1 MTDLHDKPAPASS
14 LPQGGPNADAPENA
28 EASAYPTLGELFTA
42 WVARTPDAPALTD
55 GRRTWTYRELADR
68 TRRLAAHLIGRG
80 AGPDRV
86 VALVL
91 PRSMELIAA
100 ELAVARAGA
109 AFLPVDPAYPAERRA
124 LMLAD
129 AAPALTLDD
138 PRRVAELL
146 DDAEDDTGH
155 PVDPG
160 VDADHA
166 AYVIYTSGSTGT
178 PKGVTVTHRGIG
190 GFTAAAAERY
200 AVGPGDRVLQFSSPS
215 FDASVL
221 ELFISV
227 LCGATLVVPPH
238 GPWLGD
244 ELAAVLDEHRITHA
258 LIPPAALTSLPDPAR
273 GTARHLR
280 TLIVGAE
287 ACSADLVDR
296 WAPGRRMINSYGPT
310 ETTIVATWTGPLTA
324 GSGTPTVGGALPHTR
339 VYVLDAAMRPV
350 APGADGELFVGGDA
364 VARGY
369 LGRPGLTAAR
379 FVADPFGAPGARL
392 YRTGDRVRWTAEG
405 ELEFLGRLDRQV
417 KIRGFRIEPGEIE
430 AALRRAGDGAVGE
443 AVVVVREDVPGHQRL
458 VAYVTAAP
466 RSPSAG
472 PAPQPV
478 AHPLDPVALR
488 AALGAVLPGHMVP
501 SAIVVLDRMPL
512 TPQHKIDRRAL
523 PAPERSVSAGHLPPR
538 SAEERALAAIW
549 ADVLGLD
556 TVGVTDDFFDLGGE
570 SILAARVLARV
581 RDDLGVRLTVRD
593 VFTARTVAALAP
605 LLADP
610 SAAAPPEPIPPA
622 PREGALPL
630 SSAQRRLWYLDD
642 LTEGGTEYNTG
653 VSLRLRGALD
663 PDALHRS
670 LLRLAGRH
678 DSLRTTFPTVD
689 GQGVQ
694 RVAPEPDVPLRT
706 ADLTGVPDARRA
718 EAAEELLTAE
728 LGRPFDL
735 TAGPLTRALLVRLAA
750 EDHLL
755 LLAQHHIVTDGWSV
769 GILTRELAALYHAE
783 ATGEPDG
790 LKRPAVQYP
799 DFAVW
804 ERRQRAGDADAA
816 DLAYWKRHL
825 ADLPHLELPT
835 DRPRPAVRTTV
846 GATHRHV
853 LPAELTSRLRQLA
866 AGRGTTA
873 FTLFAG
879 AAALLFS
886 RYSGQR
892 DIAFGTVTNGRG
904 RRDLEDV
911 PGFFANT
918 VVLRGEVDER
928 ATVDRFV
935 ETMRTTVLDAFA
947 HDRVPFDRVVEEL
960 APPRD
965 PSRTPLVQVLVVQQT
980 APPVLPLAGG
990 LRVTDHPLPRPAA
1003 RFDLVLEFTPDA
1015 DGGCVLTAEFNKDL
1029 FDAAT
1034 VARMTA
1040 HLHRL
1045 LEGMADGPGRALA
1058 ELPMLAA
1065 DEQRTLVESW
1075 NPPARAARDNE
1086 YGTLPALLHAQA
1098 ARTPDRT
1105 AVVCGQVRLDY
1116 AEVAR
1121 RASRLARRLVARG
1134 AGPET
1139 LVALCLPRSADLVP
1153 VLWAVLASGAG
1164 YLPVDPAYPAERVR
1178 LMLDDARPALI
1189 LATRETASTLPSEC
1203 VPLLLEDCAGPG
1215 EPGVPDARL
1224 AGAGLADAG
1233 LAEARLA
1240 DAGLSDAGVSDAGLS
1255 DAGLADVGLADAGV
1269 TDAGLAD
1276 AGSSRAG
1283 LDDAGL
1289 ADAGLTDVE
1298 LADAGLADAGLSD
1311 AGMTDAGLADGG
1323 SSHAGLADVGL
1334 TDAELADA
1342 ELADAELADAG
1353 LADAGLFDAGL
1364 AGAGPADAGLADA
1377 AQADADL
1384 TDSPLTDADLTDS
1397 PLTDADRIRPLLPDH
1412 PAYVIYT
1419 SGSTGRPKGV
1429 VVSHRSVAALAAWA
1443 GERFGSAGLA
1453 HVIASTSLNFDVS
1466 VFELICPL
1474 VAGGTVEVVADL
1486 PALADGAGPRRATLL
1501 SGVPSVVSRLVAGGT
1516 APLAADTVVLAGE
1529 ALPAQTAQDVRA
1541 AMPGCRIANVYGP
1554 TEATVYATAWFAG
1567 DRLPEQ
1573 APPIGDPV
1581 ALTRTYVLD
1590 TFLRPQPVGVPGEL
1604 YLGGGGLARG
1614 YLNRPGLTAAR
1625 FVADPFGAPGERM
1638 YRTGDLVRRRPDGGL
1653 EYVGRTD
1660 QQVKVRGFRIELGEV
1675 EEALRGCAGVAEA
1688 AAVAASDGDGNR
1700 RLVGYVV
1707 PVAGQPTE
1715 PEAVRRELGRTLPDY
1730 MVPSTVVVLDALP
1743 LNPNGK
1749 LDRGRL
1755 PSPGPAVR
1763 AKRHVAPRT
1772 ATERTLVRILAEVLR
1787 EERIGVDDNFFELGG
1802 DSILSIQV
1810 VARAR
1815 QEGLPLTS
1823 RDLYQ
1828 HQTVAA
1834 LAHCADAAAEPR
1846 EAAPVLEA
1854 PTGTAPLTPI
1864 QHWLFDAVGA
1874 RAGHFSQA
1882 LSLRMPADLDPEALE
1897 DALNDLVAHHDALR
1911 SRFTAGEPAGWH
1923 IDESAPRLRLA
1934 RHTGPQTD
1942 TDTPHFGPFDLA
1954 RGPLLRAVL
1963 HDPGAG
1969 AHHVL
1974 HLAVH
1979 HLVVDGVSWRL
1990 LLEDLDRAYRAR
2002 RAGEDGAAALPAKS
2016 SPLRQWARRLDA
2028 YAAAGGFDD
2037 ERAYWA
2043 EAVPATGSALPAG
2056 LTGGPGT
2063 YAEQRSLTVRLGA
2076 EATAALLRTLPD
2088 TYRTQANDVLLGAL
2102 GRALCD
2108 WSGQERVVVDVEG
2121 HGREE
2126 LFDELDISRTVGW
2139 FTTRHPVAL
2148 AVPEGAGWD
2157 TVLKQ
2162 VKEQLRAVP
2171 RNGLG
2176 HDALLRLTG
2185 PEAAPRTAAA
2195 QISFNY
2201 LGRMDTPEAPDSLY
2215 RGTVRPL
2222 ELDAD
2227 PTAERPHALEV
2238 VGQHVGE
2245 ELEFTWFYA
2254 DESGRKDTVEDLA
2267 GRFNDALSDLARH
2280 AARPGA
2286 AGRTPSDFPLARLDQ
2301 AAVDRI
2307 TGADPAAVADVLPL
2321 TPTQAGMLFHGLS
2334 QDDRG
2339 VYVQQL
2345 TFALDGVPDPAAL
2358 AAAWQHVTDRT
2369 EVLRGRVVWQDVPEP
2384 LLVVQRHAAVPVTH
2398 LDWRDLTE
2406 DERRARLDELLVRD
2420 RADGIDLGRAPLQ
2433 RLLLARVSDSAV
2445 RVVWSFHHLLLDGW
2459 SMFQVLSDV
2468 FAQHAGPDTAALPH
2482 RPPYREYVSWLR
2494 RRDREA
2500 AERHWRDRLSG
2511 LTEAT
2516 PLPYDREPREAHRAE
2531 STHAVHG
2538 TLPAADTRALEE
2550 LARTSG
2556 LTLNTLVQGAWALL
2570 LARQAG
2576 RDEVV
2581 FGTTVSGRPA
2591 ELPGAEA
2598 MTGLFITTLP
2608 TRVGVPGHGTLL
2620 DWLRALQ
2627 QDQSEDRRFDHLPL
2641 TRMKTFTRLPE
2652 RVGLFDSIV
2661 VFENYPVDDDLAAT
2675 HGLRLSGLEGVETT
2689 NYPLSLT
2696 AYPGAELGLRLGYD
2710 PELFDA
2716 DTAGRMAEYLT
2727 VLLTGMPTGS
2737 RRPPARLPLLG
2748 QDRREQVLR
2757 TWNDTTTDLPDST
2770 VADLFAAQVRRTPDA
2785 VALEAGDE
2793 RLTYRELDARAAR
2806 LAARLAEAG
2815 VRPEHPV
2822 GVLMDRSVDLIVSQL
2837 ALVRTGG
2844 VYVPLDGRAPAE
2856 RLRGTLA
2863 EAGAGLLLTDAAW
2876 EVTAREV
2883 LPGEGVLRVD
2893 GAEGGSGPAGP
2904 TSLLGPT
2911 SSTSPAPSQ
2920 ALHPDNVQYLMFT
2933 SGSTGTPKGVAVR
2946 QRDVAALA
2954 LDRAFAGHDRVL
2966 VHSPHAFDA
2975 STYEVWVPLLRGGTA
2990 VLAPPGDL
2998 EAAQVRHAITQQ
3010 RVSCL
3015 WLTAGLFRLLAQED
3029 PGCLRGAREVWTGGE
3044 AVPGAVVRRVLDACP
3059 GLTVVD
3065 GYGPTETTTFATRRV
3080 FRPGDPLPAVLP
3092 IGRPLD
3098 NTRAYVLDG
3107 TLQPQPPGI
3116 PGELYIAG
3124 AGLARG
3130 YAGRPGA
3137 TAARYL
3143 ADPYGPPGTR
3153 MYRTGDI
3160 VRWSADGELHF
3171 VGRADDQIKIRGFR
3185 VEPAEIE
3192 ARLTAHP
3199 AVAEAVV
3206 SLYEDSGR
3214 KRLAAHLVPA
3224 GAAELPS
3231 AAELRAHLAAG
3242 LPDYMLPAAFVTVPE
3257 LPLTANGKVD
3267 RRRLPAPDWA
3277 AGGEQAHR
3285 APRTEAERVL
3295 TGIWAE
3301 LLGVARVGVDDNFFM
3316 LGGDSILSIQVVSR
3330 ARAAGLALSPRDLF
3344 RHPTV
3349 AELAAATGGA
3359 APDIAGTGPV
3369 TGAAE
3374 LLPIQRWFLDPRPA
3388 HPAFFN
3394 QAVVIETPGAVDQD
3408 ALRAAL
3414 TALWTHHDALRAR
3427 FHLDDEGAWRQDV
3440 AAEGP
3445 VPELLQVH
3453 DAADEERATT
3463 AAHTGLCLDTGPL
3476 LTARLFT
3483 ADGDRPARL
3492 LLVAHH
3498 LVVDGVSW
3506 RILLEDLETA
3516 YRQAAAGEP
3525 VRLPAR
3531 TTSVREW
3538 ASRLRDDDRFAGQLG
3553 HWERTA
3559 RACADPL
3566 PVDRDGGNTTAD
3578 VREVTVRLDRARTD
3592 GLLRRVPGV
3601 YRTRVD
3607 DVLLTALGRALSDW
3621 TGRDTVAVGLEG
3633 HGREDQ
3639 LFEDVDLSRTVGWF
3653 TSLFPLALSVPAD
3666 SWGTALKSVK
3676 EQLRAV
3682 PDRGIGYGVL
3692 RHLVRDE
3699 KLTGAPEP
3707 GISFNYLG
3715 RFDWSA
3721 DAGTL
3726 VAGVPGGLGGA
3737 EAPDTERP
3745 HLLDVVARVE
3755 DDRLEITWYY
3765 SAGRHREETVT
3776 ALAEGM
3782 LRALGDIVAHC
3793 ALPDAGGRTPS
3804 DFPLARLDQ
3813 AAVDRIAGDGRDV
3826 ADIYPLTPMQAG
3838 MLFHS
3843 LLDADSGTYVNQVQF
3858 VLSGVTD
3865 PHALGEAWQ
3874 HTADANPV
3882 LRTHLVW
3889 QETAEPLQVVRHRA
3903 TVPVAHHD
3911 WTGWPA
3917 ERGARELERLLA
3929 EDREAGIDLG
3939 AAPLMRLTLI
3949 RLAADRVRLVW
3960 TFHHVLLDGWSAAQ
3974 VFEEVCERYAALTAG
3989 HRPQLPERR
3998 PFADYLRWLSV
4009 QDTDRAER
4017 YWRTTLAGFQ
4027 APTELPR
4034 DRRPAEA
4041 HRASSSGTVRMAL
4054 GADVSARLR
4063 ESAQQAGLTLNT
4075 VVQGAWALLL
4085 SRYGGGDDVVFGTTV
4100 SGRPADM
4107 PGVTSMVGLFINTL
4121 PTRARVDGRRAL
4133 LDWLRELQEAQAEA
4147 RRHDFVSLAQV
4158 QSWSDVPGGTSLFDS
4173 IVVFENYPFDEG
4185 AMARHGLAME
4195 PERDLE
4201 PTNYPLS
4208 VVVAPGESLA
4218 VNLDYDPAAFDATTV
4233 EALGESLRALLTGMA
4248 DASDR
4253 RLADLALLGPAEGR
4267 DLVTRF
4273 GGRVAEAPHDT
4284 LPEAFRRQAERT
4296 PDAPAVRHADTCLS
4310 YRELDAR
4317 SNRLARLL
4325 IAAGAGP
4332 ERFVALCLPRT
4343 ADLVVA
4349 LLAVL
4354 KSGAAYLPVDPQYP
4368 AGRVAFLFEDVRPDA
4383 VITAAETAGRLPE
4396 GPYTRILLDSEPGT
4410 DLPDTPIGDAERQAA
4425 LLPAHPAYVIHTS
4438 GSTGRPKGVVVSHAS
4453 VRALTDW
4460 AAAEFTGRGLE
4471 HVVASTSLNFD
4482 VSVFE
4487 IFAPLLAGGCVEI
4500 VRDLLALAERPGPWR
4515 AGLLSAVPSA
4525 LDRLLAEDAVHV
4537 TADTVVLA
4545 GEGLPARTV
4554 GRVREAVAGSQACQV
4569 HNIYGPTEATV
4580 YATAFTCDPADP
4592 DRDPPIGRP
4601 LGGARAYVLDERMRP
4616 VPAGAPG
4623 ELFLA
4628 GTGVAR
4634 GYLRRPGLTAARFLP
4649 DPFGPPGSRMY
4660 RTGDLVRWTADGDLV
4675 YLGRGDDQVKVRGFR
4690 IELGEVEAALTRHPA
4705 VAAAAARV
4713 VEHGGH
4719 RRLIGYV
4726 VPRAGVLP
4734 DTGELRAFL
4743 ARSLPDHLL
4752 PALIVPL
4759 ERLPLGATGKL
4770 DRRALP
4776 VPEWAAPGAGT
4787 GGRPPRTEAE
4797 QTLAAIWREVLGVPE
4812 VGADDNYFTL
4822 GGDSVLGIQIV
4833 SAARRAG
4840 LALTPR
4846 HLFTHQTLAELAAV
4860 AEPVPDT
4867 VTAAEQGPVAGDAP
4881 LTPVQHWLLDTLTGD
4896 PAHFSQT
4903 VSYELA
4909 ADPDEALL
4917 RAALSAVLEHH
4928 DALRMRFEPLGDGRW
4943 RQYGTPP
4950 GGVHDVHLD
4959 VHDRTAPD
4967 EVAAAL
4973 GAGFDLAGG
4982 PLLRAALCRPG
4993 DGGRPVLLLAAHHLV
5008 VDAVSWR
5015 LVLEDLDAAYDA
5027 LRGGGRPAFVPKS
5040 TSFRT
5045 WARRL
5050 AEHTEA
5056 GGFDGELAHWRGL
5069 DDGAATL
5076 PVDQPG
5082 GANTVADEESVTA
5095 GLDAEET
5102 RRLLQDVPDAYRTR
5116 VNDVLLS
5123 ALGRVLAR
5131 WTGQD
5136 RVAVTLEG
5144 HGREEL
5150 FEDTDLSRT
5159 AGWFTTMYPVALD
5172 APRDADTGT
5181 VLKAVKEN
5189 LRAVPHGG
5197 LGYGALRFLHPTAG
5211 RELPALPPVCFNYL
5225 GRQDRTGTP
5234 GGLLHAP
5241 YGGLSGG
5248 MDHSAQRPHLLDVLG
5263 QVAEERLEFTWSY
5276 SRHVH
5281 HRETVARLADE
5292 LTDELRAIV
5301 RHCAEPGAGG
5311 RTPADFPLAPL
5322 DQAAVDR
5329 LVGEGAGVADVVDIY
5344 PLTPTQTGM
5353 VMHGLDEAEHGLYVE
5368 QITFVADGA
5377 HDVRTLAAAWQHV
5390 VDRTPVLRTSVALR
5404 GVPVPLQ
5411 VVHRDVTL
5419 PVTEHDW
5426 SAVPADRRDA
5436 ELERLLADERARG
5449 LALDRAPLLRLA
5461 LVRLGPDAV
5470 RVVWTF
5476 HHVLLDG
5483 WSVFHVLSD
5492 VTAAHAALTRG
5503 ERPHLPERRPFADY
5517 AAWLAARETRQAQ
5530 EHWRTALAG
5539 LRGPTP
5545 LPYDRRPAPDATARS
5560 GTWLSQRLDARRTG
5574 RLQEFA
5580 RRHRLTLNTLVQGAW
5595 ALLLARWSGEQEV
5608 CFGTTVSGRPA
5619 DLPGAD
5625 TITGLFI
5632 TTLPARTEVDGGAG
5646 CGAWL
5651 RAFQE
5656 ARAEDRRHDH
5666 LPLTEL
5672 QALGELPPGAAL
5684 FDSLV
5689 VFENYPVGDATA
5701 GAQGLALRDLDARE
5715 ATNYPLTV
5723 VISPG
5728 ERLTVELGYDPRYFE
5743 ETSAASLAG
5752 QLLHTLDVLAASDG
5766 TARLDDIDALP
5777 PEQRDRLLRGPARP
5791 ASGPVPATTLP
5802 ALVEAA
5808 VDRWP
5813 TATALETLEAGG
5825 ALDAGGTGGAPL
5837 SFTEADDRANRLAHR
5852 LIARGTG
5859 PGDLVALLL
5868 PRSTDMVLAQLAVTK
5883 AGAAFLPVDPA
5894 YPKERIALMLRDAAP
5909 ALTLDAQE
5917 VADLLAA
5924 APDGVPGHRPTDADR
5939 TRPLDLDDP
5948 AYVIYTSGSTG
5959 TPKGVVVTHRG
5970 LAAFS
5975 AAEAAHYQVAPGD
5988 RVLAFATPSFDACV
6002 LELCA
6007 SLPHG
6012 ARLVVPRPGPLLGA
6026 ELADVLRAGRITHTL
6041 LPPAALATLPPD
6053 TPGTLP
6059 ELKTLIVGADACG
6072 PELVARWAPHHRM
6085 VNSYGPTEATVVA
6098 TWSAPLAADGSAPPI
6113 GRPLPATGAY
6123 VLDARLRPVP
6133 DGVTGELW
6141 LSGPA
6146 LARGYLGR
6154 PGLTASRFTADPFG
6168 PPGTRMY
6175 RTGDL
6180 VRRDS
6185 AGELHYLGRT
6195 DHQLKL
6201 RGHRIEAGE
6210 VEATL
6215 VRHPGVLDAV
6225 VSVRE
6230 DEPGLPRLVAH
6241 LLTAPDAE
6249 PPAPAELR
6257 ELAAR
6262 SLPGYMVPSAFVVLD
6277 RFPLTENGKTDRAA
6291 LPAPAPAEEQE
6302 RQRERPE
6309 HVAPRTPTEEAVAA
6323 IWEETLQTTVG
6334 AEDDYFLLGGDSL
6347 RALLI
6352 ASRANDAFAVTLT
6365 PRDVLV
6371 SRTVAALAE
6380 LVEEQVLSELEQTAY
6395 DEGAAYGGYDS
6406 EDAASGGHDH
6416 DHER

>member
-14 LPQGGPNADAPENA
+14 LPQGGLTAAPGNEVA
-28 EASAYPTLGELFTA
+28 PASPTLGELFTA
-42 WVARTPDAPALTD
+42 WVTRTPDAPALTD
-55 GRRTWTYRELADR
+55 GRRTWSYRELAER
-68 TRRLAAHLIGRG
+68 TDRLAAHLVGRG

-129 AAPALTLDD
+129 AAPAITLDD
-138 PRRVAELL
+138 PRAVGELL
-146 DDAEDDTGH
+146 EVEVGGAAGHLAEVGAD
-155 PVDPG
+155 

-227 LCGATLVVPPH
+227 LSGATLVVPPH

-258 LIPPAALTSLPDPAR
+258 LIPPAALASLPDPAR

-287 ACSADLVDR
+287 ACPAGLVDR

-324 GSGTPTVGGALPHTR
+324 GSGTPTIGGALPHTR
-339 VYVLDAAMRPV
+339 VHVLDPAMRPV
-350 APGADGELFVGGDA
+350 PPGADGELFVGGDA

-430 AALRRAGDGAVGE
+430 AALRRAGGGAIGE
-443 AVVVVREDVPGHQRL
+443 AVVVVREDVPGHRRL
-458 VAYVTAAP
+458 VAYVTAADQP
-466 RSPSAG
+466 SAGVPSDPGVPGVPGASGGSSGSADQPSPSAPG
-472 PAPQPV
+472 APGAPGAPADPSVTPAAPVVSGALPAAVPQP
-478 AHPLDPVALR
+478 ATLR

-523 PAPERSVSAGHLPPR
+523 PAPERSVAAGHVPPR
-538 SAEERALAAIW
+538 SDEERALAGIW
-549 ADVLGLD
+549 ADVLGVD
-556 TVGVTDDFFDLGGE
+556 GIGADDDFFDLGGE

-593 VFTARTVAALAP
+593 VFTARTIAALAP

-610 SAAAPPEPIPPA
+610 SAAAPQERIPPA

-630 SSAQRRLWYLDD
+630 SSAQRRLWYMDD

-653 VSLRLRGALD
+653 VSLRLHGPLD
-663 PDALHRS
+663 AEALHRS
-670 LLRLAGRH
+670 LLRLAARH

-718 EAAEELLTAE
+718 EAAEELLTEE
-728 LGRPFDL
+728 LCRSFDL
-735 TAGPLTRALLVRLAA
+735 AVGPLTRALLVRLAP
-750 EDHLL
+750 EEHLL
-755 LLAQHHIVTDGWSV
+755 LLAQHHIVTDGWSIGV
-769 GILTRELAALYHAE
+769 LTRELVALYRAE

-790 LKRPAVQYP
+790 LTPPALQYP
-799 DFAVW
+799 DFALW
-804 ERRQRAGDADAA
+804 ERRQRAGDADTA

-825 ADLPHLELPT
+825 AGLQHLELPT
-835 DRPRPAVRTTV
+835 DRPRPAVRTSV
-846 GATHRHV
+846 GASHRHL

-947 HDRVPFDRVVEEL
+947 HDGAPFDRVVEEL
-960 APPRD
+960 APRRD

-980 APPVLPLAGG
+980 APPALPLAGG
-990 LRVTDHPLPRPAA
+990 LRVTEHPLPRPAA

-1015 DGGCVLTAEFNKDL
+1015 DADGDCVLTVEFNKDL

-1034 VARMTA
+1034 VTRMTT

-1045 LEGMADGPGRALA
+1045 LEGMAQGPGRTLA

-1065 DEQRTLVESW
+1065 EELRTLVDDW
-1075 NPPARAARDNE
+1075 NPPAHAVRDNGC
-1086 YGTLPALLHAQA
+1086 GTLPALLYAQA

-1105 AVVCGQVRLDY
+1105 AVVCGEVRLDY
-1116 AEVAR
+1116 AEAAR
-1121 RASRLARRLVARG
+1121 RASRLARLLVARG

-1164 YLPVDPAYPAERVR
+1164 YLPVDPAYPADRVR
-1178 LMLDDARPALI
+1178 FMLEDARPGLV
-1189 LATRETASTLPSEC
+1189 LATRETAAALPPEC
-1203 VPLLLEDCAGPG
+1203 VPLLLEDCAA
-1215 EPGVPDARL
+1215 PDAPDT
-1224 AGAGLADAG
+1224 A
-1233 LAEARLA
+1233 
-1240 DAGLSDAGVSDAGLS
+1240 
-1255 DAGLADVGLADAGV
+1255 
-1269 TDAGLAD
+1269 
-1276 AGSSRAG
+1276 
-1283 LDDAGL
+1283 
-1289 ADAGLTDVE
+1289 
-1298 LADAGLADAGLSD
+1298 
-1311 AGMTDAGLADGG
+1311 
-1323 SSHAGLADVGL
+1323 
-1334 TDAELADA
+1334 
-1342 ELADAELADAG
+1342 
-1353 LADAGLFDAGL
+1353 
-1364 AGAGPADAGLADA
+1364 
-1377 AQADADL
+1377 
-1384 TDSPLTDADLTDS
+1384 
-1397 PLTDADRIRPLLPDH
+1397 LTDADRLRPLLPDH

-1429 VVSHRSVAALAAWA
+1429 VVGHRGAAALAAWA
-1443 GERFGSAGLA
+1443 GERFGPEGLA

-1474 VAGGTVEVVADL
+1474 TAGGTVEVVADL
-1486 PALADGAGPRRATLL
+1486 TALADGTGPRRATLL

-1516 APLAADTVVLAGE
+1516 APLTADTVVLAGE
-1529 ALPAQTAQDVRA
+1529 ALPAQTTQDLRA

-1573 APPIGDPV
+1573 APPIGHPV
-1581 ALTRTYVLD
+1581 ALTRAYVLD
-1590 TFLRPQPVGVPGEL
+1590 TALRPQPIGVPGEL

-1638 YRTGDLVRRRPDGGL
+1638 YRTGDLVRRRADGGL
-1653 EYVGRTD
+1653 EYLGRTD

-1688 AAVAASDGDGNR
+1688 AAVAATDADGNR

-1707 PVAGQPTE
+1707 PAAGQRTE
-1715 PEAVRRELGRTLPDY
+1715 PEAVRRDLGRTLPDY
-1730 MVPSTVVVLDALP
+1730 MVPSTVLVLDALP

-1763 AKRHVAPRT
+1763 AVRHVAPRT
-1772 ATERTLVRILAEVLR
+1772 PTEHTLARIWAEVLR
-1787 EERIGVDDNFFELGG
+1787 EERVGVDDNFFELGG

-1828 HQTVAA
+1828 RQTVAA
-1834 LAHCADAAAEPR
+1834 LAHCADAAAGPR
-1846 EAAPVLEA
+1846 EAAPVPQA

-1864 QHWLFDAVGA
+1864 QQWLFDAVGE

-1882 LSLRMPADLDPEALE
+1882 LSLRMPADLNAAALE

-1911 SRFTAGEPAGWH
+1911 SSFTPGEPVGWH
-1923 IDESAPRLRLA
+1923 IEERAPRLLLA

-1942 TDTPHFGPFDLA
+1942 TPHLGPFDLA
-1954 RGPLLRAVL
+1954 RPPLLRAVL
-1963 HDPGAG
+1963 HDTGAG
-1969 AHHVL
+1969 APRVL

-2002 RAGEDGAAALPAKS
+2002 RAGRDGAAALPAKS
-2016 SPLRQWARRLDA
+2016 SPLRQWARRLNA
-2028 YAAAGGFDD
+2028 HAAAGGFDD

-2043 EAVPATGSALPAG
+2043 EAVPATGPALPAE
-2056 LTGGPGT
+2056 LRGGPGT
-2063 YAEQRSLTVRLGA
+2063 YAEQRSLTVRLDA
-2076 EATAALLRTLPD
+2076 EATSALLRTLPD
-2088 TYRTQANDVLLGAL
+2088 TYRTRANDVLLGAL
-2102 GRALCD
+2102 GRALCG
-2108 WSGQERVVVDVEG
+2108 WSGQGRVVVDVEG

-2126 LFDELDISRTVGW
+2126 LFDELDIGRTVGW

-2148 AVPEGAGWD
+2148 AVPEDADWD

-2176 HDALLRLTG
+2176 HDVLLRQAG
-2185 PEAAPRTAAA
+2185 PGAPPRADA

-2201 LGRMDTPEAPDSLY
+2201 LGRMDTPEDPDSLY

-2227 PTAERPHALEV
+2227 PAAERPHAVEV
-2238 VGQHVGE
+2238 VGQLVGDT
-2245 ELEFTWFYA
+2245 LEFTWFYA
-2254 DESGRKDTVEDLA
+2254 DLPGRESAVADLA
-2267 GRFNDALSDLARH
+2267 GRFGDALTDLARH
-2280 AARPGA
+2280 AALPGA

-2345 TFALDGVPDPAAL
+2345 TFVLDGVPDPAAF

-2369 EVLRGRVVWQDVPEP
+2369 DVLRGRVLWQDVPEP
-2384 LLVVQRHAAVPVTH
+2384 LLVVERRAAVPVTH
-2398 LDWRDLTE
+2398 VDWRDLTA
-2406 DERRARLDELLVRD
+2406 DERRTRLEDLLVED

-2433 RLLLARVSDSAV
+2433 RLLLARVSETAV

-2468 FAQHAGPDTAALPH
+2468 FAHHAGPDAAALPH

-2494 RRDREA
+2494 RRDPEA
-2500 AERHWRDRLSG
+2500 AERHWRRRLSG
-2511 LTEAT
+2511 LSEAT
-2516 PLPYDREPREAHRAE
+2516 PLPYDREPQEAHRAE
-2531 STHAVHG
+2531 STHAVHAA
-2538 TLPAADTRALEE
+2538 LPAAVTRTLEE
-2550 LARTSG
+2550 VARTSG
-2556 LTLNTLVQGAWALL
+2556 LTLNTVVQGAWALL

-2576 RDEVV
+2576 RDDVV

-2608 TRVGVPGHGTLL
+2608 TRVAVSGHGTLL

-2627 QDQSEDRRFDHLPL
+2627 HDQSEDRRFEHLPL
-2641 TRMKTFTRLPE
+2641 TRMKTFTELPE

-2661 VFENYPVDDDLAAT
+2661 VFENYPVDDDLAAA

-2696 AYPGAELGLRLGYD
+2696 AYPGDELGLRLGYD

-2716 DTAGRMAEYLT
+2716 GTAGRMAEYLT
-2727 VLLTGMPTGS
+2727 VLLTGMTNGS
-2737 RRPPARLPLLG
+2737 PLPPARLPLLG
-2748 QDRREQVLR
+2748 ADRREQVLR
-2757 TWNDTTTDLPDST
+2757 TWNDTATDLPDST

-2793 RLTYRELDARAAR
+2793 HLTYRELDARAAR
-2806 LAARLAEAG
+2806 SAARLAAAG

-2822 GVLMDRSVDLIVSQL
+2822 GVLMDRSVDLIVTQL

-2856 RLRGTLA
+2856 RLRRTLA

-2876 EVTAREV
+2876 EATAREV
-2883 LPGEGVLRVD
+2883 LPDDAVLRAD
-2893 GAEGGSGPAGP
+2893 GASGPTGP
-2904 TSLLGPT
+2904 ADPT
-2911 SSTSPAPSQ
+2911 GPAPDQ
-2920 ALHPDNVQYLMFT
+2920 AVHPDNVQYLMFT

-2975 STYEVWVPLLRGGTA
+2975 ATYEVWVPLLRGSTA
-2990 VLAPPGDL
+2990 VLAPPADL
-2998 EAAQVRHAITQQ
+2998 DAAQVRHAVTER

-3080 FRPGDPLPAVLP
+3080 FRAGDALPAVLP

-3098 NTRAYVLDG
+3098 NTRVYVLDSA
-3107 TLQPQPPGI
+3107 LDPQPPGI

-3206 SLYEDSGR
+3206 SLYQDGGR
-3214 KRLAAHLVPA
+3214 KRLAAHLVPSP
-3224 GAAELPS
+3224 AAEPPS
-3231 AAELRAHLAAG
+3231 AAALRAHLAAG

-3277 AGGEQAHR
+3277 AGSEQAHR

-3295 TGIWAE
+3295 AGIWAE

-3330 ARAAGLALSPRDLF
+3330 ARAAGLALTPRDLF
-3344 RHPTV
+3344 RHPTIG
-3349 AELAAATGGA
+3349 ELAAATGGA
-3359 APDIAGTGPV
+3359 ASAVAGTEPV
-3369 TGAAE
+3369 TGAVD
-3374 LLPIQRWFLDPRPA
+3374 LLPIQHWFLDPRPT

-3394 QAVVIETPGAVDQD
+3394 QSVVIEPAGTVDQD
-3408 ALRAAL
+3408 ALRTAL

-3427 FHLDDEGAWRQDV
+3427 FLRDDEGAWRQDI
-3440 AAEGP
+3440 AADGP
-3445 VPELLQVH
+3445 VPDLLQVH
-3453 DAADEERATT
+3453 DPADEERATA
-3463 AAHTGLCLDTGPL
+3463 AAHTGLSLDHGPL
-3476 LTARLFT
+3476 FTARLFT
-3483 ADGDRPARL
+3483 DGTRPARL

-3506 RILLEDLETA
+3506 RILLEDLESA
-3516 YRQAAAGEP
+3516 YRQAAAGDP

-3531 TTSVREW
+3531 TTSIREW
-3538 ASRLRDDDRFAGQLG
+3538 AARLRADDRFAARLG

-3566 PVDRDGGNTTAD
+3566 PVDRDGTNTTAD
-3578 VREVTVRLDRARTD
+3578 VREVTVRLDRAHTD

-3607 DVLLTALGRALSDW
+3607 DVLLTALGRVLGDW

-3639 LFEDVDLSRTVGWF
+3639 LFEDIDLSRTVGWF
-3653 TSLFPLALSVPAD
+3653 TSLHPLALSVPAG

-3682 PDRGIGYGVL
+3682 PDRGLGYGVL
-3692 RHLVRDE
+3692 RHLARDE
-3699 KLTGAPEP
+3699 RLARTPEP

-3726 VAGVPGGLGGA
+3726 VAAVPGGLGGA
-3737 EAPDTERP
+3737 EAPETERP

-3755 DDRLEITWYY
+3755 DDQLEITWYY
-3765 SAGRHREETVT
+3765 SAGRHHEETVT
-3776 ALAEGM
+3776 ALADAM

-3813 AAVDRIAGDGRDV
+3813 AAVDRIAGDGRGV

-3843 LLDADSGTYVNQVQF
+3843 LLDADSRTYVNQVQF

-3865 PHALGEAWQ
+3865 PHALATAWQ

-3903 TVPVAHHD
+3903 TVPVTHHD
-3911 WTGWPA
+3911 WSGLPA
-3917 ERGARELERLLA
+3917 EHGARELDRLLA
-3929 EDREAGIDLG
+3929 EDREAGVELG
-3939 AAPLMRLTLI
+3939 VAPLMRLTLI
-3949 RLAADRVRLVW
+3949 RLTADRVRLVW

-3989 HRPQLPERR
+3989 HQLRLPERR
-3998 PFADYLRWLSV
+3998 PFGDYLRWLAE
-4009 QDTDRAER
+4009 QDTDRAEH

-4041 HRASSSGTVRMAL
+4041 HRASSCASVRMAL
-4054 GADVSARLR
+4054 DADVSARLR
-4063 ESAQQAGLTLNT
+4063 ETAQQAGLTLNT

-4085 SRYGGGDDVVFGTTV
+4085 SRYGGGEDVVFGTTV

-4121 PTRARVDGRRAL
+4121 PVRARVDGRRAL
-4133 LDWLRELQEAQAEA
+4133 LDWLRELQAAQAEA
-4147 RRHDFVSLAQV
+4147 RRHDFVPLAQV

-4173 IVVFENYPFDEG
+4173 LVVFENYPFDEG

-4195 PERDLE
+4195 QERDLE

-4208 VVVAPGESLA
+4208 VVVAPGDSLA
-4218 VNLDYDPAAFDATTV
+4218 VNLDYDPAAFDAGTV
-4233 EALGESLRALLTGMA
+4233 HALGESLRTLLTGMA
-4248 DASDR
+4248 DAPDR
-4253 RLADLALLGPAEGR
+4253 RLGDLALLGPAEAR

-4273 GGRVAEAPHDT
+4273 GGRMAEAPHDT

-4296 PDAPAVRHADTCLS
+4296 PDAPAVRYGDTCLD

-4332 ERFVALCLPRT
+4332 EGFVALCLPRT
-4343 ADLVVA
+4343 ADLIVA

-4354 KSGAAYLPVDPQYP
+4354 KSGAGYLPVDPQYP
-4368 AGRVAFLFEDVRPDA
+4368 AERVAFLFEDVRPHA
-4383 VITAAETAGRLPE
+4383 VLTAAETAGRLPE
-4396 GPYTRILLDSEPGT
+4396 GPYTRILLDEEPGT
-4410 DLPDTPIGDAERQAA
+4410 GVPDTPVGDAERHAP

-4460 AAAEFTGRGLE
+4460 AAAEFAGHGLE

-4487 IFAPLLAGGCVEI
+4487 IFSPLLSGGCVEI

-4525 LDRLLAEDAVHV
+4525 LDRLLAEDAVHL

-4554 GRVREAVAGSQACQV
+4554 GRVRAAVAGGQV
-4569 HNIYGPTEATV
+4569 RNIYGPTEATV

-4601 LGGARAYVLDERMRP
+4601 LGGARAHVLDERMRP

-4690 IELGEVEAALTRHPA
+4690 IELGEVEAALARHPA

-4713 VEHGGH
+4713 VEHAGH

-4726 VPRAGVLP
+4726 VPHGAALPASAGDAGVTGGTTVLPLSAGAGGVGPADDSQDRSIAGDEVDDGPVGQSAPGHVEDRPAGQSGPVEDRLVSRPMSGRVADGPAGQSAPGRLEDQPVGQSVLSGPAEDGLAALP

-4752 PALIVPL
+4752 PALVVPL

-4776 VPEWAAPGAGT
+4776 VPEWGAPTVGT

-4797 QTLAAIWREVLGVPE
+4797 QILAGVWREVLGVPE

-4840 LALTPR
+4840 YALTPR

-4860 AEPVPDT
+4860 AERAPDT
-4867 VTAAEQGPVAGDAP
+4867 ATAAAEQGPVTGDVP
-4881 LTPVQHWLLDTLTGD
+4881 LTPVQHWLLATLTGD

-4903 VSYELA
+4903 VSYELTT
-4909 ADPDEALL
+4909 DPDEALL
-4917 RAALSAVLEHH
+4917 RAALSAVLAHH
-4928 DALRMRFEPLGDGRW
+4928 DALRMRYEPLDDGSR
-4943 RQYGTPP
+4943 RQCGTPP
-4950 GGVHDVHLD
+4950 GDPRDVHLE
-4959 VHDRTAPD
+4959 VHDRTAP
-4967 EVAAAL
+4967 EAVADAL

-5015 LVLEDLDAAYDA
+5015 LILEDLEAAYEA
-5027 LRGGGRPAFVPKS
+5027 LRDGARPALAPKS
-5040 TSFRT
+5040 TSLRA

-5050 AEHTEA
+5050 AEHTET
-5056 GGFDGELAHWRGL
+5056 GGFGSELAYWRGL
-5069 DDGAATL
+5069 DAAIAL
-5076 PVDQPG
+5076 PADRPD
-5082 GANTVADEESVTA
+5082 GANTVADEESVSA

-5102 RRLLQDVPDAYRTR
+5102 RRLLQDVPEVYRTR
-5116 VNDVLLS
+5116 VNDVLLC

-5131 WTGQD
+5131 WSGQD

-5150 FEDTDLSRT
+5150 FADIDLART
-5159 AGWFTTMYPVALD
+5159 VGWFTAMYPVALD
-5172 APRDADTGT
+5172 VPRDADTGT
-5181 VLKAVKEN
+5181 ALKAVKEN

-5197 LGYGALRFLHPTAG
+5197 LGYGALRHLHPTAG

-5234 GGLLHAP
+5234 GGLLHKPHGA
-5241 YGGLSGG
+5241 LSGN
-5248 MDHSAQRPHLLDVLG
+5248 MDRSARRPYLLDVLG
-5263 QVAEERLEFTWSY
+5263 QVSEERLEFTWSY
-5276 SRHVH
+5276 SREVH
-5281 HRETVARLADE
+5281 DRETVERLAGE
-5292 LTDELRAIV
+5292 VADELRAIV

-5322 DQAAVDR
+5322 DQAGVDR
-5329 LVGEGAGVADVVDIY
+5329 LVGDGKNVADVY

-5377 HDVRTLAAAWQHV
+5377 RDPRTLAAAWQHV

-5411 VVHRDVTL
+5411 VVHRNVTL
-5419 PVTEHDW
+5419 PITEHDW
-5426 SAVPADRRDA
+5426 STVPADRHDA

-5449 LALDRAPLLRLA
+5449 IALDRAPLMRLA
-5461 LVRLGPDAV
+5461 LVRVGPDAV

-5517 AAWLAARETRQAQ
+5517 AGWLAAQDTRQAQ
-5530 EHWRTALAG
+5530 EHWRAALAG
-5539 LRGPTP
+5539 LNGPTP
-5545 LPYDRRPAPDATARS
+5545 LPYDRRPAPNTTARS
-5560 GTWLSQRLDARRTG
+5560 GTWLSQRLDTARTS

-5580 RRHRLTLNTLVQGAW
+5580 RRHRLTLNTVVQGAW
-5595 ALLLARWSGEQEV
+5595 ALLLARWSGEAEV

-5632 TTLPARTEVDGGAG
+5632 TTLPARTEVDGDAG
-5646 CGAWL
+5646 CGTWL

-5666 LPLTEL
+5666 LPLTAL
-5672 QALGELPPGAAL
+5672 HALGELPPGTAL

-5723 VISPG
+5723 VVSPG
-5728 ERLTVELGYDPRYFE
+5728 ERLTVELGYDPRYFAE
-5743 ETSAASLAG
+5743 AGARSLAG
-5752 QLLHTLDVLAASDG
+5752 QLLHTLDALAASDG
-5766 TARLDDIDALP
+5766 TARLADIDVLP
-5777 PEQRDRLLRGPARP
+5777 PAQRELLLRGPARP
-5791 ASGPVPATTLP
+5791 ATGPVPATTLP

-5813 TATALETLEAGG
+5813 TATALDT
-5825 ALDAGGTGGAPL
+5825 LDASGTRTAGGAPL
-5837 SFTEADDRANRLAHR
+5837 SFAEAEARANRLAHR

-5909 ALTLDAQE
+5909 TLTLDAQE

-5924 APDGVPGHRPTDADR
+5924 TADGTAGHRPTDADR

-6012 ARLVVPRPGPLLGA
+6012 AGLVVPRPGPLLGA

-6059 ELKTLIVGADACG
+6059 DLKTLIVGADACG
-6072 PELVARWAPHHRM
+6072 PDLVARWAPHHRM

-6098 TWSAPLAADGSAPPI
+6098 TWSAPLTADGGAPPI

-6133 DGVTGELW
+6133 AGVTGELW

-6154 PGLTASRFTADPFG
+6154 PGLTAARFTADPFG

-6215 VRHPGVLDAV
+6215 VAHPAVLDAV
-6225 VSVRE
+6225 VTVRE

-6249 PPAPAELR
+6249 PPGPAELR

-6262 SLPGYMVPSAFVVLD
+6262 SLPEYMVPTAFVVLD

-6291 LPAPAPAEEQE
+6291 LPAPAPAEE
-6302 RQRERPE
+6302 RARPE
-6309 HVAPRTPTEEAVAA
+6309 YVAPRTPTEEAVAA
-6323 IWEETLQTTVG
+6323 IWEETLQTAVG
-6334 AEDDYFLLGGDSL
+6334 AEDDYFSLGGDSL

-6380 LVEEQVLSELEQTAY
+6380 LVEDLVLSELEQSAY
-6395 DEGAAYGGYDS
+6395 D

>member
-14 LPQGGPNADAPENA
+14 LPQGGPAADTPEN
-28 EASAYPTLGELFTA
+28 SAAPAHPTLGELFTA
-42 WVARTPDAPALTD
+42 WVTRTPDAAALTD
-55 GRRTWTYRELADR
+55 GRRTWTYRELAER
-68 TRRLAAHLIGRG
+68 TDQLAAHLIARG

-138 PRRVAELL
+138 PRQVRELL
-146 DDAEDDTGH
+146 ETEDAAGHGGSPGDDPDHAADS
-155 PVDPG
+155 PG

-166 AYVIYTSGSTGT
+166 AYVIYTSGSTGA

-190 GFTAAAAERY
+190 GFTSAAAERY

-227 LCGATLVVPPH
+227 LSGATLVVPPH

-258 LIPPAALTSLPDPAR
+258 LIPPAALASLPDPAR
-273 GTARHLR
+273 GTGRHLR

-287 ACSADLVDR
+287 ACPAGLVDR
-296 WAPGRRMINSYGPT
+296 WAPGRQMINSYGPT

-324 GSGTPTVGGALPHTR
+324 GSGTPTIGGALPHTR

-350 APGADGELFVGGDA
+350 PPGADGELFVGGDA

-379 FVADPFGAPGARL
+379 FVADPFGTPGARL

-430 AALRRAGDGAVGE
+430 AALRRAGADTVGE
-443 AVVVVREDVPGHQRL
+443 AVVVVREDVPGHRRL
-458 VAYVTAAP
+458 VAYVTAATRTSP
-466 RSPSAG
+466 NVPPGSVGLTSRSG
-472 PAPQPV
+472 PTEPDRPTGA
-478 AHPLDPVALR
+478 AHSLDPAALR
-488 AALGAVLPGHMVP
+488 AAVAAVLPAHMVP
-501 SAIVVLDRMPL
+501 SAVVVLDRMPL
-512 TPQHKIDRRAL
+512 TPQNKIDRRAL
-523 PAPERSVSAGHLPPR
+523 PAPERTVSAGHVAPR
-538 SAEERALAAIW
+538 TVEERVLAGIW
-549 ADVLGLD
+549 ADALGVEE
-556 TVGVTDDFFDLGGE
+556 VGVTDDFFDLGGE

-593 VFTARTVAALAP
+593 VFTARTIAALAP

-622 PREGALPL
+622 PREGGLPL
-630 SSAQRRLWYLDD
+630 SSAQRRLWYMDD

-670 LLRLAGRH
+670 LLRLAARH

-706 ADLTGVPDARRA
+706 ADLTGVPDARRDA
-718 EAAEELLTAE
+718 AAEELLTEE
-728 LGRPFDL
+728 LGRRFDL
-735 TAGPLTRALLVRLAA
+735 AAGPLTRALLVRLADD
-750 EDHLL
+750 DHLL

-769 GILTRELAALYHAE
+769 GILTRELAALYRAE
-783 ATGEPDG
+783 TTGEPDG
-790 LKRPAVQYP
+790 LTRPAVQYP

-825 ADLPHLELPT
+825 AGLQHLELPT
-835 DRPRPAVRTTV
+835 DRPRPAERTTV
-846 GATHRHV
+846 GGAHRHV

-873 FTLFAG
+873 FTLYAG

-918 VVLRGEVDER
+918 VVLRGDVDER
-928 ATVDRFV
+928 TTVDRFV

-947 HDRVPFDRVVEEL
+947 HDGVPFDRVVEEL

-980 APPVLPLAGG
+980 AAPALPPAGG
-990 LRVTDHPLPRPAA
+990 LRVTGHPLPRPAA
-1003 RFDLVLEFTPDA
+1003 RFDLVLEFTPDT

-1045 LEGMADGPGRALA
+1045 LEGMAEGPGRRLA
-1058 ELPMLAA
+1058 ELPMLTAE
-1065 DEQRTLVESW
+1065 EQRTLVDSW
-1075 NPPARAARDNE
+1075 NPPARVMRKNE

-1098 ARTPDRT
+1098 ARTPDHT
-1105 AVVCGQVRLDY
+1105 AVVCGEIRLDY

-1121 RASRLARRLVARG
+1121 RASRLARLLVARG

-1139 LVALCLPRSADLVP
+1139 LVALCLPRSAELVP

-1178 LMLDDARPALI
+1178 FMLDDARPALV
-1189 LATRETASTLPSEC
+1189 LATRETASALPPEC
-1203 VPLLLEDCAGPG
+1203 VPLLLEDCAA
-1215 EPGVPDARL
+1215 PDA
-1224 AGAGLADAG
+1224 ALADTA
-1233 LAEARLA
+1233 
-1240 DAGLSDAGVSDAGLS
+1240 V
-1255 DAGLADVGLADAGV
+1255 
-1269 TDAGLAD
+1269 
-1276 AGSSRAG
+1276 
-1283 LDDAGL
+1283 
-1289 ADAGLTDVE
+1289 
-1298 LADAGLADAGLSD
+1298 
-1311 AGMTDAGLADGG
+1311 
-1323 SSHAGLADVGL
+1323 
-1334 TDAELADA
+1334 
-1342 ELADAELADAG
+1342 
-1353 LADAGLFDAGL
+1353 
-1364 AGAGPADAGLADA
+1364 
-1377 AQADADL
+1377 
-1384 TDSPLTDADLTDS
+1384 
-1397 PLTDADRIRPLLPDH
+1397 TDADRIRPLLPDH

-1429 VVSHRSVAALAAWA
+1429 VVSHRSVAALAEWA
-1443 GERFGSAGLA
+1443 GERFGAEGLA
-1453 HVIASTSLNFDVS
+1453 HVVASTSLNFDVS
-1466 VFELICPL
+1466 VFELLCPL

-1486 PALADGAGPRRATLL
+1486 PALTDGAGPRRTTVL
-1501 SGVPSVVSRLVAGGT
+1501 SGVPSVVSRLVADGT
-1516 APLAADTVVLAGE
+1516 APLTADTVVLAGE

-1590 TFLRPQPVGVPGEL
+1590 TSLRPQPVGVPGEL

-1688 AAVAASDGDGNR
+1688 AAVAATDGDGNR

-1707 PVAGQPTE
+1707 PAAGQHTE
-1715 PEAVRRELGRTLPDY
+1715 SDAVRRELGRTLPDY

-1749 LDRGRL
+1749 LDRARL

-1763 AKRHVAPRT
+1763 AVRHVEPRT
-1772 ATERTLVRILAEVLR
+1772 PTERTLARVWAEVLR

-1834 LAHCADAAAEPR
+1834 LAHRADASAGPR
-1846 EAAPVLEA
+1846 EAAPAPQA

-1864 QHWLFDAVGA
+1864 QHWLFGAVGE
-1874 RAGHFSQA
+1874 RAGHFSQV
-1882 LSLRMPADLDPEALE
+1882 LSLRMPADLDPAALE

-1911 SRFTAGEPAGWH
+1911 SRFTGGEPVGWH
-1923 IDESAPRLRLA
+1923 IDERAPRLQLA
-1934 RHTGPQTD
+1934 HHAGPE
-1942 TDTPHFGPFDLA
+1942 TDTPHLGPFDLA

-1963 HDPGAG
+1963 HAPDDGVS
-1969 AHHVL
+1969 HLL

-2016 SPLRQWARRLDA
+2016 SPLRQWARRLNA
-2028 YAAAGGFDD
+2028 HAADGGFDD
-2037 ERAYWA
+2037 ERAYWE
-2043 EAVPATGSALPAG
+2043 EAVPATETVLPAE
-2056 LTGGPGT
+2056 LPGGPGT
-2063 YAEQRSLTVRLGA
+2063 YAEQRSLTVRLGV

-2088 TYRTQANDVLLGAL
+2088 TYRTQANDVLLSAL
-2102 GRALCD
+2102 GRALCG
-2108 WSGQERVVVDVEG
+2108 WSGRERVVVDVEG

-2126 LFDELDISRTVGW
+2126 LFGELDISRTVGW
-2139 FTTRHPVAL
+2139 FTTRYPVAL
-2148 AVPEGAGWD
+2148 AVPEDAGWD
-2157 TVLKQ
+2157 TMLKQ

-2176 HDALLRLTG
+2176 HDVLLQLAG
-2185 PEAAPRTAAA
+2185 PGAAPRTAAT

-2201 LGRMDTPEAPDSLY
+2201 LGRMDAPEDPDSLY

-2227 PTAERPHALEV
+2227 PAAERPHALEL
-2238 VGQHVGE
+2238 VGQLVGE
-2245 ELEFTWFYA
+2245 ALEFTWFYA
-2254 DESGRKDTVEDLA
+2254 DLPGRKDAVADLA
-2267 GRFNDALSDLARH
+2267 GRFNDALGDLARH
-2280 AARPGA
+2280 AARPGT

-2345 TFALDGVPDPAAL
+2345 TFVLDGVPDPAAL

-2369 EVLRGRVVWQDVPEP
+2369 DVLRGRVVWQDVPEP
-2384 LLVVQRHAAVPVTH
+2384 LLVVARHAAVPVTH

-2406 DERRARLDELLVRD
+2406 DERRARLDDLLVRD
-2420 RADGIDLGRAPLQ
+2420 RAAGIDLGRAPLQ
-2433 RLLLARVSDSAV
+2433 RLLLARVSDTAV

-2468 FAQHAGPDTAALPH
+2468 FAHHAGPDTATLQH

-2494 RRDREA
+2494 RRDQDA
-2500 AERHWRDRLSG
+2500 AERHWRSRLSG

-2538 TLPAADTRALEE
+2538 TLPAAATRALEE

-2576 RDEVV
+2576 RDDVV

-2608 TRVGVPGHGTLL
+2608 TRVTVPGNGTLL

-2627 QDQSEDRRFDHLPL
+2627 HDQSEDRRFDHLPL
-2641 TRMKTFTRLPE
+2641 TRMKTFTELPE

-2696 AYPGAELGLRLGYD
+2696 AYPGTELGLRLGYD

-2737 RRPPARLPLLG
+2737 LRPPARLPLLG

-2757 TWNDTTTDLPDST
+2757 TWNDTATDLPDNT

-2785 VALEAGDE
+2785 VALEAGDDH
-2793 RLTYRELDARAAR
+2793 LTYRQLDARVAE
-2806 LAARLAEAG
+2806 LAARLTDAG
-2815 VRPEHPV
+2815 VCPELPV
-2822 GVLMDRSVDLIVSQL
+2822 GVLMDRSVDLIVTQL

-2856 RLRGTLA
+2856 RLRRTLA
-2863 EAGAGLLLTDAAW
+2863 EAGADLLLTDAAW
-2876 EVTAREV
+2876 EATAREV
-2883 LPGEGVLRVD
+2883 LPGDGVLRAD
-2893 GAEGGSGPAGP
+2893 GTFEPPTGPVPHHAV
-2904 TSLLGPT
+2904 
-2911 SSTSPAPSQ
+2911 
-2920 ALHPDNVQYLMFT
+2920 HPDNIQYLMFT

-2946 QRDVAALA
+2946 QRDVVALA
-2954 LDRAFAGHDRVL
+2954 LDRAFVGHDRVL

-2975 STYEVWVPLLRGGTA
+2975 ATYEVWVPLLRGGTA
-2990 VLAPPGDL
+2990 VLAPPADL
-2998 EAAQVRHAITQQ
+2998 DAAQVRHAATEQ

-3029 PGCLRGAREVWTGGE
+3029 PACLRGAREVWTGGE

-3080 FRPGDPLPAVLP
+3080 FRSGDPLPAVLP

-3098 NTRAYVLDG
+3098 NTRVYVLDG

-3153 MYRTGDI
+3153 MYRTGDV

-3206 SLYEDSGR
+3206 SLYEDGGR
-3214 KRLAAHLVPA
+3214 KRLAAHLVPSC
-3224 GAAELPS
+3224 AAELPS
-3231 AAELRAHLAAG
+3231 AAGLRTHLAAG

-3285 APRTEAERVL
+3285 APRTEAEQVL
-3295 TGIWAE
+3295 AGIWAE
-3301 LLGVARVGVDDNFFM
+3301 LLGVARVGADDNFFM

-3330 ARAAGLALSPRDLF
+3330 ARAAGLAISPRDLF

-3349 AELAAATGGA
+3349 AELAAATEGA
-3359 APDIAGTGPV
+3359 ARSVAGTAPV

-3374 LLPIQRWFLDPRPA
+3374 LLPIQHWFLDPRPA

-3394 QAVVIETPGAVDQD
+3394 QSVVIETPGPVDQD
-3408 ALRAAL
+3408 ALRTAL

-3427 FHLDDEGAWRQDV
+3427 FLLDDVGAWRQDI
-3440 AAEGP
+3440 AAADGP
-3445 VPELLQVH
+3445 VPELLHVH
-3453 DAADEERATT
+3453 DPADEERVT
-3463 AAHTGLCLDTGPL
+3463 AEAHSGLSLDTGPL
-3476 LTARLFT
+3476 FTARLFA
-3483 ADGDRPARL
+3483 ADSARL

-3506 RILLEDLETA
+3506 RILLEDVETA
-3516 YRQAAAGEP
+3516 YRQAVSGEP

-3538 ASRLRDDDRFAGQLG
+3538 ADRLRDDDRFAARLG

-3559 RACADPL
+3559 RVCADPL
-3566 PVDRDGGNTTAD
+3566 PVDLDGGNTTAD
-3578 VREVTVRLDRARTD
+3578 VRQVTVRLDREHTD

-3607 DVLLTALGRALSDW
+3607 DVLLTALGRVLGDW
-3621 TGRDTVAVGLEG
+3621 AGRDTVAVGLEG

-3653 TSLFPLALSVPAD
+3653 TSLYPLALSVPAG

-3692 RHLVRDE
+3692 RHLARE
-3699 KLTGAPEP
+3699 ERLTGAPEP

-3721 DAGTL
+3721 DEGTL
-3726 VAGVPGGLGGA
+3726 VAAVPGGLGGA

-3755 DDRLEITWYY
+3755 DDQLEITWYY
-3765 SAGRHREETVT
+3765 SAGRHREETVS
-3776 ALAEGM
+3776 ALADAM

-3826 ADIYPLTPMQAG
+3826 AAIYPLTPMQAG

-3843 LLDADSGTYVNQVQF
+3843 LLDADNRTYVNQVQL

-3865 PHALGEAWQ
+3865 PHALAEAWQ

-3903 TVPVAHHD
+3903 TVPVTHHD
-3911 WTGWPA
+3911 GSGWSA
-3917 ERGARELERLLA
+3917 ERGAREMDRLLA
-3929 EDREAGIDLG
+3929 EDRETGIDLG
-3939 AAPLMRLTLI
+3939 TAPLMRLTLI

-3989 HRPQLPERR
+3989 HRPQLPDRR
-3998 PFADYLRWLSV
+3998 PFADYLRWLSE
-4009 QDTDRAER
+4009 QDADRAED

-4041 HRASSSGTVRMAL
+4041 HRASSSGSVRMAL

-4063 ESAQQAGLTLNT
+4063 ETAQGAGLTLNT

-4085 SRYGGGDDVVFGTTV
+4085 SRYGGGEDVVFGTTV
-4100 SGRPADM
+4100 SGRPADL

-4133 LDWLRELQEAQAEA
+4133 LDWLRALQDAQAEA

-4158 QSWSDVPGGTSLFDS
+4158 QSWSEVPGGTSLFDS

-4185 AMARHGLAME
+4185 AIARHGLAME
-4195 PERDLE
+4195 AERDLE

-4208 VVVAPGESLA
+4208 VVVAPGETLA
-4218 VNLDYDPAAFDATTV
+4218 VNLDYDPAAFDTGTV

-4248 DASDR
+4248 DAPDR
-4253 RLADLALLGPAEGR
+4253 RLADLALLDPAEGR
-4267 DLVTRF
+4267 DLVARF
-4273 GGRVAEAPHDT
+4273 GGRVGDARYAALSEVPYDARHEVPYDTLSEVPHDTVPVAPYDT
-4284 LPEAFRRQAERT
+4284 LPEAFRRQVERT
-4296 PDAPAVRHADTCLS
+4296 PDAPAVRHGDTCLS
-4310 YRELDAR
+4310 YRELDTR
-4317 SNRLARLL
+4317 SSRLARLL

-4332 ERFVALCLPRT
+4332 EHFVALCLPRT

-4354 KSGAAYLPVDPQYP
+4354 KSGAGYLPVDPQYP
-4368 AGRVAFLFEDVRPDA
+4368 AERVAFLFDDVRPDA

-4396 GPYTRILLDSEPGT
+4396 GPYTRILLDEEPGT
-4410 DLPDTPIGDAERQAA
+4410 DLPDTPVGDAERHTT

-4438 GSTGRPKGVVVSHAS
+4438 GSTGRPKGVVVSHVS

-4487 IFAPLLAGGCVEI
+4487 IFSPLLSGGCVEI
-4500 VRDLLALAERPGPWR
+4500 VRDLLALAERSGPWR

-4525 LDRLLAEDAVHV
+4525 LDRLLAEGAVHV

-4554 GRVREAVAGSQACQV
+4554 GRVREAVAGSQIL
-4569 HNIYGPTEATV
+4569 NIYGPTEATV

-4616 VPAGAPG
+4616 VPVGAPG

-4649 DPFGPPGSRMY
+4649 DPFGPPGNRMY
-4660 RTGDLVRWTADGDLV
+4660 RTGDRVRWTADGDLV

-4690 IELGEVEAALTRHPA
+4690 IELGEVEAALARHPG

-4713 VEHGGH
+4713 VEQDGH

-4726 VPRAGVLP
+4726 VPHARALPVSSDGGGAAETLPVSSGGGGVAAVLPGASGAAGAVGGTSVLPSPSGDAGAVGYTAVPAGPGGEAGADEPAAGPANQPVAPALP

-4752 PALIVPL
+4752 PALVVPL

-4776 VPEWAAPGAGT
+4776 VPEWAAPTAGT
-4787 GGRPPRTEAE
+4787 GGRAPRTEAE
-4797 QTLAAIWREVLGVPE
+4797 QTLASIWCEVLGVPE

-4846 HLFTHQTLAELAAV
+4846 HLFTHQTLAELAAA
-4860 AEPVPDT
+4860 AEPVPEAA
-4867 VTAAEQGPVAGDAP
+4867 TASAEQGPVTGDVP

-4903 VSYELA
+4903 VSFELA
-4909 ADPDEALL
+4909 VDPDEALL

-4950 GGVHDVHLD
+4950 GDHDVHLE
-4959 VHDRTAPD
+4959 VHDRTAPE
-4967 EVAAAL
+4967 EVAGAL

-4993 DGGRPVLLLAAHHLV
+4993 GDGRRPVLLLAAHHLV

-5027 LRGGGRPAFVPKS
+5027 LRDGGRPALAPKS

-5056 GGFDGELAHWRGL
+5056 GGFDGELAHWRGV
-5069 DDGAATL
+5069 DDGATAL
-5076 PVDQPG
+5076 PADRPG
-5082 GANTVADEESVTA
+5082 GANTVADEESVTV

-5116 VNDVLLS
+5116 VNDVLLC

-5150 FEDTDLSRT
+5150 FEDTDLART
-5159 AGWFTTMYPVALD
+5159 AGWFTAMYPVALD
-5172 APRDADTGT
+5172 VPRDADTGT

-5241 YGGLSGG
+5241 YGGLAGG
-5248 MDHSAQRPHLLDVLG
+5248 MDRSAQRPYLLDVLG
-5263 QVAEERLEFTWSY
+5263 QVSADRLEFTLSY
-5276 SRHVH
+5276 SRQVH
-5281 HRETVARLADE
+5281 SRETVARLADE

-5301 RHCAEPGAGG
+5301 RHCAQPGAGG

-5322 DQAAVDR
+5322 DQAGVDR
-5329 LVGEGAGVADVVDIY
+5329 LVGTGADVTDVVDIY

-5353 VMHGLDEAEHGLYVE
+5353 VMHALDEAENGLYVE

-5377 HDVRTLAAAWQHV
+5377 HDPRTLAAAWQHV

-5426 SAVPADRRDA
+5426 SALPVDRRDA
-5436 ELERLLADERARG
+5436 ELERLLTEERARG
-5449 LALDRAPLLRLA
+5449 VALESAPLMRLA

-5517 AAWLAARETRQAQ
+5517 AAWLAARETRRAE
-5530 EHWRTALAG
+5530 EHWRAALAG

-5560 GTWLSQRLDARRTG
+5560 DTWLSQRLDTERSG
-5574 RLQEFA
+5574 QLQEFA
-5580 RRHRLTLNTLVQGAW
+5580 RKHRLTLNTVVQGAW

-5666 LPLTEL
+5666 LPLTAL
-5672 QALGELPPGAAL
+5672 NALGELPPGTAL
-5684 FDSLV
+5684 FESLV

-5701 GAQGLALRDLDARE
+5701 GAHGLALRDLDARE

-5723 VISPG
+5723 VVSPG
-5728 ERLTVELGYDPRYFE
+5728 DRLTVELGYDPRYFE
-5743 ETSAASLAG
+5743 ESSAESLAG
-5752 QLLHTLDVLAASDG
+5752 QLLHTLDALAASDG
-5766 TARLDDIDALP
+5766 TVRLDDLDVLP
-5777 PEQRDRLLRGPARP
+5777 PAQRDRLLHGPARP
-5791 ASGPVPATTLP
+5791 ETGSVPAATLP

-5813 TATALETLEAGG
+5813 TATALEELAEPDAVGASMGFAEA
-5825 ALDAGGTGGAPL
+5825 
-5837 SFTEADDRANRLAHR
+5837 EDRANRLAHR
-5852 LIARGTG
+5852 LIARGAG

-5894 YPKERIALMLRDAAP
+5894 YPKERIALMLSDAAP

-5924 APDGVPGHRPTDADR
+5924 PPDGTPGHRPTDADR

-5988 RVLAFATPSFDACV
+5988 RVLVFATPSFDASV

-6059 ELKTLIVGADACG
+6059 DLKTLIVGADACG
-6072 PELVARWAPHHRM
+6072 PELVARWATHHRM

-6098 TWSAPLAADGSAPPI
+6098 TWSAPLTAGGSAPPI
-6113 GRPLPATGAY
+6113 GRRLPATGAY
-6123 VLDARLRPVP
+6123 VLDSRLRPVL

-6225 VSVRE
+6225 VTVRE

-6241 LLTAPDAE
+6241 LLTAPEAE
-6249 PPAPAELR
+6249 PANPAELR

-6262 SLPGYMVPSAFVVLD
+6262 SLPATMVPSAFVVLD

-6291 LPAPAPAEEQE
+6291 LPAPAPAEEREGE
-6302 RQRERPE
+6302 RARPE
-6309 HVAPRTPTEEAVAA
+6309 YVAPRTPTEEAVAA
-6323 IWEETLQTTVG
+6323 IWEETLETAVG

-6380 LVEEQVLSELEQTAY
+6380 LVEEQVLSELEQSAYGEDVASGDVGY
-6395 DEGAAYGGYDS
+6395 DEDAAYGGHHS

>member
-14 LPQGGPNADAPENA
+14 LPQAGGSAAGTPESVAAA
-28 EASAYPTLGELFTA
+28 EHPTLGGLFAA

-55 GRRTWTYRELADR
+55 GRRTWTYRELAARAD
-68 TRRLAAHLIGRG
+68 RLAGHLSRRG

-129 AAPALTLDD
+129 AAPAVTLDD
-138 PRRVAELL
+138 ARLVGRLL
-146 DDAEDDTGH
+146 DTDTPPDTEDAA
-155 PVDPG
+155 DPETRTEAATDHAAGAEAEADHAAGAG
-160 VDADHA
+160 VGADHA

-190 GFTAAAAERY
+190 GFTSAAAERY

-221 ELFISV
+221 ELFVSV
-227 LCGATLVVPPH
+227 LSGATLVVPPH

-258 LIPPAALTSLPDPAR
+258 LIPPAALATLPDPAQ
-273 GTARHLR
+273 GTAPHLR

-287 ACSADLVDR
+287 ACPAGLVDR

-324 GSGTPTVGGALPHTR
+324 GQGTPTIGGALPHTR
-339 VYVLDAAMRPV
+339 VYVLDSAMRPV
-350 APGADGELFVGGDA
+350 PPGADGELFVGGDA

-369 LGRPGLTAAR
+369 LGRPGLTATR
-379 FVADPFGAPGARL
+379 FVADPFGTPGARL
-392 YRTGDRVRWTAEG
+392 YRTGDRARRTADG

-430 AALRRAGDGAVGE
+430 AALRRAGAVGE
-443 AVVVVREDVPGHQRL
+443 AVVVVREDEPGHQRL
-458 VAYVTAAP
+458 VGYVTPAGEPASAAPPATSATAAP
-466 RSPSAG
+466 VPEAEAEPEAE
-472 PAPQPV
+472 PA
-478 AHPLDPVALR
+478 LDPAVLR
-488 AALGAVLPGHMVP
+488 AAVAAVLPAHMVP
-501 SAIVVLDRMPL
+501 SAIVVLERMPL

-523 PAPERSVSAGHLPPR
+523 PAPQRTVAAGRVAPR
-538 SAEERALAAIW
+538 SPREAALAAIW
-549 ADVLGLD
+549 AEALGVD
-556 TVGVTDDFFDLGGE
+556 AVGVTDDFFDLGGE
-570 SILAARVLARV
+570 SILAARVLSRI
-581 RDDLGVRLTVRD
+581 RDELGVRLSVRD

-605 LLADP
+605 LLTDP

-622 PREGALPL
+622 PREDGLPL

-642 LTEGGTEYNTG
+642 LTAGGTEYNTG
-653 VSLRLRGALD
+653 VALRLRGPVD
-663 PDALHRS
+663 PDALRRS
-670 LLRLAGRH
+670 LHRLAGRH
-678 DSLRTTFPTVD
+678 ASLRTTFTTAD
-689 GQGVQ
+689 GQGAQ
-694 RVAPEPDVPLRT
+694 RVAPEPDLPLRT

-718 EAAEELLTAE
+718 ESAEALLTEELS
-728 LGRPFDL
+728 RPYDL
-735 TAGPLTRALLVRLAA
+735 AAGPLTRALLVRLAA

-783 ATGEPDG
+783 TTGEPDR
-790 LKRPAVQYP
+790 LPRPPLQYP

-804 ERRQRAGDADAA
+804 ERRQRAAGGDAA

-825 ADLPHLELPT
+825 TGLQHLELPT
-835 DRPRPAVRTTV
+835 DRPRPAVRTTA
-846 GATHRHV
+846 GAAHRHT
-853 LPAELTSRLRQLA
+853 LPAELVNRLRQLA
-866 AGRGTTA
+866 AGRGTTV

-879 AAALLFS
+879 ASALLFS

-892 DIAFGTVTNGRG
+892 DVAFGTVTTGRG

-935 ETMRTTVLDAFA
+935 ESMRTTVLDAFA
-947 HDRVPFDRVVEEL
+947 HDTVPFDRVVEEL

-965 PSRTPLVQVLVVQQT
+965 PSRTPLVQALVVQQT
-980 APPVLPLAGG
+980 APAVPPLSGG
-990 LRVTDHPLPRPAA
+990 LRFADHPLPRPAA

-1015 DGGCVLTAEFNKDL
+1015 DGGCVLTAEFSTDL
-1029 FDAAT
+1029 FEAAT
-1034 VARMTA
+1034 VARLTA

-1045 LEGMADGPGRALA
+1045 LEGMADGPGRTLA
-1058 ELPMLAA
+1058 ELSMLSAE
-1065 DEQRTLVESW
+1065 EQRTLVDTW
-1075 NPPARAARDNE
+1075 NPPAGRARDT
-1086 YGTLPALLHAQA
+1086 GHITLPALLHAQA

-1105 AVVCGQVRLDY
+1105 AVVCGPVRLDY
-1116 AEVAR
+1116 AEVVR
-1121 RASRLARRLVARG
+1121 RAGRLARLLAAHG
-1134 AGPET
+1134 AGPER

-1153 VLWAVLASGAG
+1153 VLWGVLASGAA
-1164 YLPVDPAYPAERVR
+1164 YLPVDPGYPAERVR
-1178 LMLDDARPALI
+1178 LMLADARPALVV
-1189 LATRETASTLPSEC
+1189 ATRETASALPADC
-1203 VPLLLEDCAGPG
+1203 APLILEDH
-1215 EPGVPDARL
+1215 
-1224 AGAGLADAG
+1224 AD
-1233 LAEARLA
+1233 
-1240 DAGLSDAGVSDAGLS
+1240 
-1255 DAGLADVGLADAGV
+1255 
-1269 TDAGLAD
+1269 T
-1276 AGSSRAG
+1276 AGS
-1283 LDDAGL
+1283 
-1289 ADAGLTDVE
+1289 
-1298 LADAGLADAGLSD
+1298 
-1311 AGMTDAGLADGG
+1311 
-1323 SSHAGLADVGL
+1323 
-1334 TDAELADA
+1334 
-1342 ELADAELADAG
+1342 
-1353 LADAGLFDAGL
+1353 
-1364 AGAGPADAGLADA
+1364 GPE
-1377 AQADADL
+1377 
-1384 TDSPLTDADLTDS
+1384 P
-1397 PLTDADRIRPLLPDH
+1397 TDADRTVPLLPDH

-1429 VVSHRSVAALAAWA
+1429 VVTHRSAGALAQWA
-1443 GERFGSAGLA
+1443 RERFGAEGLA

-1466 VFELICPL
+1466 VFELLCPL

-1486 PALADGAGPRRATLL
+1486 PALADGTGPRHAGLL
-1501 SGVPSVVSRLVAGGT
+1501 SGVPSVVSRLISGGT
-1516 APLAADTVVLAGE
+1516 APLTADTVVLAGE
-1529 ALPAQTAQDVRA
+1529 ALPAQTVHELRA
-1541 AMPGCRIANVYGP
+1541 AMPGSRIANIYGP

-1581 ALTRTYVLD
+1581 ALTRAYVLD
-1590 TFLRPQPVGVPGEL
+1590 HALRPQPVGVTGEL

-1614 YLNRPGLTAAR
+1614 YLRRAGLTAVR

-1638 YRTGDLVRRRPDGGL
+1638 YRTGDLVRRCADGGL

-1688 AAVAASDGDGNR
+1688 AATATTDGDGHR
-1700 RLVGYVV
+1700 RLAGYVV
-1707 PVAGQPTE
+1707 PAAGERVE

-1730 MVPSTVVVLDALP
+1730 MVPSVVLVLDALP
-1743 LNPNGK
+1743 LSPNGK

-1755 PSPGPAVR
+1755 PDPGPAVR
-1763 AKRHVAPRT
+1763 AVRHVAPRT
-1772 ATERTLVRILAEVLR
+1772 PTERALAAIWAEALR
-1787 EERIGVDDNFFELGG
+1787 VERIGVDDNFFELGG

-1823 RDLYQ
+1823 RDVYR

-1834 LAHCADAAAEPR
+1834 LARCADAAAGPR
-1846 EAAPVLEA
+1846 GAAPAPEAA
-1854 PTGTAPLTPI
+1854 TGPAPLTPI
-1864 QHWLFDAVGA
+1864 QHWLFGTAA
-1874 RAGHFSQA
+1874 ERAGHFSQA
-1882 LSLRMPADLDPEALE
+1882 LSVRVPDDLDPVALE
-1897 DALNDLVAHHDALR
+1897 DALGDLAAHHDALR
-1911 SRFTAGEPAGWH
+1911 SRFVTG
-1923 IDESAPRLRLA
+1923 DEDGGAEWRVDDRTPRVRLA
-1934 RHTGPQTD
+1934 RHTGPE

-1969 AHHVL
+1969 LPRVL
-1974 HLAVH
+1974 HLTVH
-1979 HLVVDGVSWRL
+1979 HLVVDGVSWRV

-2002 RAGEDGAAALPAKS
+2002 RAGADGAAALPAKS
-2016 SPLRQWARRLDA
+2016 SPLRQWARRLNA
-2028 YAAAGGFDD
+2028 HAADGGFDD
-2037 ERAYWA
+2037 ERPYWA
-2043 EAVPATGSALPAG
+2043 EAFPGAEPALPADLPDG
-2056 LTGGPGT
+2056 RNT
-2063 YAEQRSLTVRLGA
+2063 YADQRAVTVRLSP
-2076 EATAALLRTLPD
+2076 EVTSALLRTLPD
-2088 TYRTQANDVLLGAL
+2088 TYRTQANDVLLSAL
-2102 GRALCD
+2102 GRALCA
-2108 WSGQERVVVDVEG
+2108 WSGRDRVVVDVEG

-2126 LFDELDISRTVGW
+2126 LFPELDISRTVGW
-2139 FTTRHPVAL
+2139 FTTRYPVAL
-2148 AVPEGAGWD
+2148 AVPEDAGWD
-2157 TVLKQ
+2157 TVLKR

-2171 RNGLG
+2171 RHGLG
-2176 HDALLRLTG
+2176 HDALRRLAG
-2185 PEAAPRTAAA
+2185 PGAAPRTPDA
-2195 QISFNY
+2195 QVSFNY
-2201 LGRMDTPEAPDSLY
+2201 LGRMGLPEDPEGLY

-2227 PTAERPHALEV
+2227 PAAERPHALEV
-2238 VGQHVGE
+2238 VGQLVDDI
-2245 ELEFTWFYA
+2245 LEFTWFYP
-2254 DESGRKDTVEDLA
+2254 DRRYREDTVAGLA
-2267 GRFNDALSDLARH
+2267 GRFADALADLARH

-2301 AAVDRI
+2301 AAVDRV
-2307 TGADPAAVADVLPL
+2307 TAPDPAAVADVLPL

-2339 VYVQQL
+2339 VYFQQL
-2345 TFALDGVPDPAAL
+2345 TFVLDGVPDPEAL
-2358 AAAWQHVTDRT
+2358 AAAWQDVTDRT
-2369 EVLRGRVVWQDVPEP
+2369 EALRGRVVWEDVPEP
-2384 LLVVQRHAAVPVTH
+2384 LLVVQRHATLPVTH
-2398 LDWRDLTE
+2398 LDWRGLPAE
-2406 DERRARLDELLVRD
+2406 ESRARLDDVLARD
-2420 RADGIDLGRAPLQ
+2420 RARGIDLGRAPLQ
-2433 RLLLARVSDSAV
+2433 RLLLARVSGTAV

-2459 SMFQVLSDV
+2459 SLFQVLSDV
-2468 FAQHAGPDTAALPH
+2468 FARHAGAGPDTLPH
-2482 RPPYREYVSWLR
+2482 RPPHRDYVAWLR
-2494 RRDREA
+2494 QRDQAA
-2500 AERHWRDRLSG
+2500 AERHWRQRLSG
-2511 LTEAT
+2511 LIEAT
-2516 PLPYDREPREAHRAE
+2516 WLPYDREPREAHRAE
-2531 STHAVHG
+2531 STHEVRG
-2538 TLPAADTRALEE
+2538 TLPAAATRTLEE
-2550 LARTSG
+2550 LARTGG

-2581 FGTTVSGRPA
+2581 FGTTVSGRPP

-2608 TRVGVPGHGTLL
+2608 TRVTVPGDGTLL
-2620 DWLRALQ
+2620 DWLRDLQ

-2641 TRMKTFTRLPE
+2641 TRIKALTELPE
-2652 RVGLFDSIV
+2652 RVALFDSIV
-2661 VFENYPVDDDLAAT
+2661 VFENYPVDDDLAAS
-2675 HGLRLSGLEGVETT
+2675 HGLRLSGLEGIETT

-2696 AYPGAELGLRLGYD
+2696 AYPGPELTLRLGYD

-2716 DTAGRMAEYLT
+2716 GTVERMAEYLT
-2727 VLLTGMPTGS
+2727 ALLAGLATGS
-2737 RRPPARLPLLG
+2737 GNPPDRLPLLTP
-2748 QDRREQVLR
+2748 DRREQVLHA
-2757 TWNDTTTDLPDST
+2757 WNDTATDLPDTT
-2770 VADLFAAQVRRTPDA
+2770 VAALFAEQVCRTPDA

-2793 RLTYRELDARAAR
+2793 HVTYRELDTRAAR
-2806 LAARLAEAG
+2806 LAARLAGLG
-2815 VRPEHPV
+2815 VRPERPV
-2822 GVLMDRSVDLIVSQL
+2822 GVLMDRSADLIVTQL

-2844 VYVPLDGRAPAE
+2844 VCVPLDGRAPAE
-2856 RLRGTLA
+2856 RLRRTLT
-2863 EAGAGLLLTDAAW
+2863 EAGAALLLTDAGW
-2876 EVTAREV
+2876 EETAREA
-2883 LPGEGVLRVD
+2883 LPGDGVLRVD
-2893 GAEGGSGPAGP
+2893 DTSG
-2904 TSLLGPT
+2904 T
-2911 SSTSPAPSQ
+2911 PAP
-2920 ALHPDNVQYLMFT
+2920 APARTVHPDNIQYLMFT

-2946 QRDVAALA
+2946 QRDVVALA
-2954 LDRAFAGHDRVL
+2954 LDRAFTGHDRVL
-2966 VHSPHAFDA
+2966 VHSPGAFDA

-2990 VLAPPGDL
+2990 VLAPPTDL
-2998 EAAQVRHAITQQ
+2998 DAAQVRHAITEQ
-3010 RVSCL
+3010 RVNCL

-3029 PGCLRGAREVWTGGE
+3029 PACLRGAREVWTGGE
-3044 AVPGAVVRRVLDACP
+3044 AVPGAVVRRVLQACP

-3080 FRPGDPLPAVLP
+3080 FRAGDPLPAVLP

-3098 NTRAYVLDG
+3098 NTRVYVLDAA
-3107 TLQPQPPGI
+3107 LQPQPPGI
-3116 PGELYIAG
+3116 PGELYVSG

-3130 YAGRPGA
+3130 YTGRPGA
-3137 TAARYL
+3137 TAARYV
-3143 ADPYGPPGTR
+3143 ADPYGPPGAR

-3199 AVAEAVV
+3199 GIAEAVV
-3206 SLYEDSGR
+3206 SLYEDAGR

-3224 GAAELPS
+3224 GAATVPS

-3242 LPDYMLPAAFVTVPE
+3242 LPDYMLPAAFVTVSE
-3257 LPLTANGKVD
+3257 LPLTGNGKVD
-3267 RRRLPAPDWA
+3267 RRRLPAPDWS
-3277 AGGEQAHR
+3277 AGGERAHR
-3285 APRTEAERVL
+3285 APRTETERVL
-3295 TGIWAE
+3295 AGIWAE

-3330 ARAAGLALSPRDLF
+3330 ARTAGLTLTPRDLF

-3349 AELAAATGGA
+3349 AELAAATGGT
-3359 APDIAGTGPV
+3359 APAVAGTEPV
-3369 TGAAE
+3369 DGASG
-3374 LLPIQRWFLDPRPA
+3374 LTPIQHWFLDPRPE
-3388 HPAFFN
+3388 HPGFFN
-3394 QAVVIETPGAVDQD
+3394 QSVVVETAGAVDRD
-3408 ALRAAL
+3408 ALRSAL

-3427 FHLDDEGAWRQDV
+3427 FTPGADGTWHQDV
-3440 AAEGP
+3440 ATADGP

-3453 DAADEERATT
+3453 DGRAEEHAT
-3463 AAHTGLCLDTGPL
+3463 AQAHGGLRLDTGPL
-3476 LTARLFT
+3476 FTARLFT
-3483 ADGDRPARL
+3483 ADGTRPADRL

-3516 YRQAAAGEP
+3516 YRQAASGQP

-3538 ASRLRDDDRFAGQLG
+3538 ARRLSDHDRFTGRLA

-3559 RACADPL
+3559 RHSAEPL
-3566 PVDRDGGNTTAD
+3566 PVDGTGGNTMAD
-3578 VREVTVRLDRARTD
+3578 VREVTVRLDRERTD

-3607 DVLLTALGRALSDW
+3607 DVLLTALGRVLADW

-3639 LFEDVDLSRTVGWF
+3639 LFDDVDLSRTVGWF
-3653 TSLFPLALSVPAD
+3653 TSLFPVALSVPRGD
-3666 SWGTALKSVK
+3666 WGTALKSVK

-3682 PDRGIGYGVL
+3682 PDRGLGYGVL
-3692 RHLVRDE
+3692 RHLARE
-3699 KLTGAPEP
+3699 ERLTGAPEP

-3715 RFDWSA
+3715 RFDWTA
-3721 DAGTL
+3721 DGGTL
-3726 VAGVPGGLGGA
+3726 IGAVPGGLGGA
-3737 EAPDTERP
+3737 EAPGTERP

-3755 DDRLEITWYY
+3755 DDRLEITWHY

-3782 LRALGDIVAHC
+3782 LTALGDIVAHC
-3793 ALPDAGGRTPS
+3793 ARPDAGGRTPS
-3804 DFPLARLDQ
+3804 DFPLVRLDQ

-3826 ADIYPLTPMQAG
+3826 EDIHPLTPMQSG

-3843 LLDADSGTYVNQVQF
+3843 LLDPGGRTYVNQVQL

-3865 PHALGEAWQ
+3865 PHALAAAWQ
-3874 HTADANPV
+3874 HTVDANPG
-3882 LRTHLVW
+3882 LRTRLVW
-3889 QETAEPLQVVRHRA
+3889 QETPEPLQVVRRRV
-3903 TVPVAHHD
+3903 TVPVTHHD
-3911 WTGWPA
+3911 WSGRPA
-3917 ERGARELERLLA
+3917 GPGARDLDRLLA

-3939 AAPLMRLTLI
+3939 TAPLMRLTLI

-3974 VFEEVCERYAALTAG
+3974 VFDEVCERYAALTSG
-3989 HRPQLPERR
+3989 RPPQVPDRR
-3998 PFADYLRWLSV
+3998 PFADYLRWLAGR
-4009 QDTDRAER
+4009 DTGRAER
-4017 YWRTTLAGFQ
+4017 YWRAALAGFQ

-4041 HRASSSGTVRMAL
+4041 HRASSSESVRMTL
-4054 GADVSARLR
+4054 DGDVSARLR
-4063 ESAQQAGLTLNT
+4063 ETAQRAGLTLNT
-4075 VVQGAWALLL
+4075 VLQGAWALLL
-4085 SRYGGGDDVVFGTTV
+4085 SRYGGGSDVVFGTTV
-4100 SGRPADM
+4100 SGRPAEL

-4121 PTRARVDGRRAL
+4121 PTRARVDERRPL
-4133 LDWLRELQEAQAEA
+4133 LDWLRELQAAQSES
-4147 RRHDFVSLAQV
+4147 RRHDFVSLAQL
-4158 QSWSDVPGGTSLFDS
+4158 QAWSEVPGGTGLFDS

-4185 AMARHGLAME
+4185 ALARHGLAME
-4195 PERDLE
+4195 QERDLE

-4208 VVVAPGESLA
+4208 VVVAPGDTLA
-4218 VNLDYDPAAFDATTV
+4218 VHLDYDPAAFDASTV
-4233 EALGESLRALLTGMA
+4233 RALGESLRTLLTGMA
-4248 DASDR
+4248 AGPDR
-4253 RLADLALLGPAEGR
+4253 RLADLPLLDPADGRAL
-4267 DLVTRF
+4267 VHRF
-4273 GGRVAEAPHDT
+4273 GGPVAEAPRDT
-4284 LPEAFRRQAERT
+4284 LPEAFRRQAART
-4296 PDAPAVRHADTCLS
+4296 PDAPAVRHGDTCLT

-4317 SNRLARLL
+4317 SSRLARLL
-4325 IAAGAGP
+4325 VAAGAGP

-4343 ADLVVA
+4343 ADLIVA

-4354 KSGAAYLPVDPQYP
+4354 KSGAGYLPVDPQYP
-4368 AGRVAFLFEDVRPDA
+4368 AERVAFLFEDVRPDA
-4383 VITAAETAGRLPE
+4383 VITATETAGRLPE
-4396 GPYTRILLDSEPGT
+4396 GPFTRILLDEEPDPGV
-4410 DLPDTPIGDAERQAA
+4410 PDAPLGDDERPGA
-4425 LLPAHPAYVIHTS
+4425 LLPGHPAYVIHTS

-4453 VRALTDW
+4453 VLALTDW
-4460 AAAEFTGRGLE
+4460 AAAEFTGRGLA

-4487 IFAPLLAGGCVEI
+4487 IFSPLLSGGCVEV

-4525 LDRLLAEDAVHV
+4525 LDRLLAEDAVRI

-4554 GRVREAVAGSQACQV
+4554 GRVREAVPGCQV
-4569 HNIYGPTEATV
+4569 RNIYGPTEATV

-4616 VPAGAPG
+4616 VPPGAPG

-4634 GYLRRPGLTAARFLP
+4634 GYLRRPGLTASRFLP

-4660 RTGDLVRWTADGDLV
+4660 RTGDLVRWTADGDLD

-4690 IELGEVEAALTRHPA
+4690 IELGEVEAALARHPA

-4713 VEHGGH
+4713 VEHDGH
-4719 RRLIGYV
+4719 RRLIGYA
-4726 VPRAGVLP
+4726 VPRTPGLAPPAADDAPSRPSGPPAPADDLVPRPPGSPAPAVDAPSPSGSPDAGGRAVPGPTGLP
-4734 DTGELRAFL
+4734 DTAELRAFL
-4743 ARSLPDHLL
+4743 ARSLPDHLV
-4752 PALIVPL
+4752 PALVVPL

-4776 VPEWAAPGAGT
+4776 APQWAGPGTGG
-4787 GGRPPRTEAE
+4787 GGRPPRTAAE
-4797 QTLAAIWREVLGVPE
+4797 RTLAAIWSEVLGVPE
-4812 VGADDNYFTL
+4812 VAADDNYFTL
-4822 GGDSVLGIQIV
+4822 GGDSVLGIRIV

-4840 LALTPR
+4840 LSLTPR

-4860 AEPVPDT
+4860 AERLPDPAAPA
-4867 VTAAEQGPVAGDAP
+4867 VAAEQGPVTGDAP
-4881 LTPVQHWLLDTLTGD
+4881 LTPVQHWLLDTVTGD

-4903 VSYELA
+4903 VAHELA
-4909 ADPDEALL
+4909 GDPDETLL
-4917 RAALSAVLEHH
+4917 RAALAAVLERH
-4928 DALRMRFEPLGDGRW
+4928 DALRLRFEPAGDGRW
-4943 RQYGTPP
+4943 RQYGTAP
-4950 GGVHDVHLD
+4950 GDDAPHLEVH
-4959 VHDRTAPD
+4959 RRAAPH
-4967 EVAAAL
+4967 EVADAL
-4973 GAGFDLAGG
+4973 AAGFDLARG
-4982 PLLRAALCRPG
+4982 PLLRAALCRPA

-5015 LVLEDLDAAYDA
+5015 LILEDLDTAYRA
-5027 LRGGGRPAFVPKS
+5027 LRDGERPVLGPKT
-5040 TSFRT
+5040 TSFRD

-5050 AEHTEA
+5050 AAHTGA
-5056 GGFDGELAHWRGL
+5056 GGFDAELAHWQGI
-5069 DDGAATL
+5069 DADTTL
-5076 PVDQPG
+5076 PADHPG
-5082 GANTVADEESVTA
+5082 GANTVAVEESLTA

-5116 VNDVLLS
+5116 VNDVLLC

-5131 WTGQD
+5131 WTGRD

-5150 FEDTDLSRT
+5150 FENTDLAGT
-5159 AGWFTTMYPVALD
+5159 VGWFTAMYPVALD
-5172 APRDADTGT
+5172 VPRDAGTGT

-5189 LRAVPHGG
+5189 LRSVPHGG

-5211 RELPALPPVCFNYL
+5211 AELPGLPPVCFNYL
-5225 GRQDRTGTP
+5225 GRPDRTPAP

-5241 YGGLSGG
+5241 HGGLTGG
-5248 MDHSAQRPHLLDVLG
+5248 IDRSADRPHLLDVLG
-5263 QVAEERLEFTWSY
+5263 QVVDDRLEFTWSY
-5276 SRHVH
+5276 SREVH
-5281 HRETVARLADE
+5281 RRETVTRLAAE
-5292 LTDELRAIV
+5292 LTDELREIV
-5301 RHCAEPGAGG
+5301 RHCAAPGAGG
-5311 RTPADFPLAPL
+5311 RTPSDFPLAPL

-5329 LVGEGAGVADVVDIY
+5329 LVGDGADVTDVY

-5377 HDVRTLAAAWQHV
+5377 RDPRTLADAWRHV
-5390 VDRTPVLRTSVALR
+5390 VDHTPVLRTSVALH

-5411 VVHRDVTL
+5411 IVHRDVTP

-5426 SAVPADRRDA
+5426 SRLPADRRDA
-5436 ELERLLADERARG
+5436 ELERLLAEERGRG
-5449 LALDRAPLLRLA
+5449 IALDRAPLLRLA

-5492 VTAAHAALTRG
+5492 VMAAHAALARG
-5503 ERPHLPERRPFADY
+5503 ERPRLPGRRPFADY
-5517 AAWLAARETRQAQ
+5517 AAWLAARDTGRAT
-5530 EHWRTALAG
+5530 EHWRGALAAVN
-5539 LRGPTP
+5539 GPTP
-5545 LPYDRRPAPDATARS
+5545 LPYDRRPAPGETARS
-5560 GTWLSQRLDARRTG
+5560 GSWLSRRLGAEETRR
-5574 RLQEFA
+5574 LKEFA
-5580 RRHRLTLNTLVQGAW
+5580 RRHHLTLNTLVQGAW
-5595 ALLLARWSGEQEV
+5595 ALLLARWSGERDV

-5632 TTLPARTEVDGGAG
+5632 TTLPARTDVDGGAS
-5646 CGAWL
+5646 CADWL
-5651 RAFQE
+5651 RALQE

-5666 LPLTEL
+5666 LPLGEL
-5672 QALGELPPGAAL
+5672 HALAQLPPGTAL

-5701 GAQGLALRDLDARE
+5701 GAHGLALRDLDARE

-5723 VISPG
+5723 VVSPG
-5728 ERLTVELGYDPRYFE
+5728 DRLAVELGHDPRYFD
-5743 ETSAASLAG
+5743 AATAESLAA
-5752 QLLHTLDVLAASDG
+5752 QLLHTLHTLAGTDG
-5766 TARLDDIDALP
+5766 TARLDDLDVLP
-5777 PEQRDRLLRGPARP
+5777 PAQRERLLHGPARP
-5791 ASGPVPATTLP
+5791 ALGPVPAATLP

-5808 VDRWP
+5808 VDRRP
-5813 TATALETLEAGG
+5813 TAPALEAAGTTLTLAEVE
-5825 ALDAGGTGGAPL
+5825 DH
-5837 SFTEADDRANRLAHR
+5837 ANRLAHR
-5852 LIARGTG
+5852 LIGRGTG

-5868 PRSTDMVLAQLAVTK
+5868 PRSADMVLAQLAVTK

-5894 YPKERIALMLRDAAP
+5894 YPEERIALMLRDAAP
-5909 ALTLDAQE
+5909 ALTLDAKE
-5917 VADLLAA
+5917 VAGLLAA
-5924 APDGVPGHRPTDADR
+5924 PPDDTPGHRPTDADR

-5975 AAEAAHYQVAPGD
+5975 AAEAAHYRVDPGD
-5988 RVLAFATPSFDACV
+5988 RVLAFATPSFDASV
-6002 LELCA
+6002 LELCV

-6012 ARLVVPRPGPLLGA
+6012 ARLVVPRPGPLLGP
-6026 ELADVLRAGRITHTL
+6026 ELADVLRTGRITHTL
-6041 LPPAALATLPPD
+6041 LPPAALATLPAD

-6059 ELKTLIVGADACG
+6059 DLKTLIVGADACG
-6072 PELVARWAPHHRM
+6072 AELVARWAPHHRM

-6098 TWSAPLAADGSAPPI
+6098 TWSAPLTADGGAPPI

-6133 DGVTGELW
+6133 GGVTGELW
-6141 LSGPA
+6141 LSGTA

-6154 PGLTASRFTADPFG
+6154 PGLTAARFVADPFG

-6225 VSVRE
+6225 VTVRE

-6241 LLTAPDAE
+6241 LLTAPGAE
-6249 PPAPAELR
+6249 PPTAAGLR

-6262 SLPGYMVPSAFVVLD
+6262 SLPGHMVPTAFVVLD

-6291 LPAPAPAEEQE
+6291 LPAPAPAED
-6302 RQRERPE
+6302 RERPG
-6309 HVAPRTPTEEAVAA
+6309 HVAPRTPTEEVLAA
-6323 IWEETLQTTVG
+6323 IWEETLQTAVG
-6334 AEDDYFLLGGDSL
+6334 AEDDYFLLGGDSM

-6352 ASRANDAFAVTLT
+6352 ASRANDAFGVTLT

-6371 SRTVAALAE
+6371 SHTVAALAE
-6380 LVEEQVLSELEQTAY
+6380 LVEDQVLSELE
-6395 DEGAAYGGYDS
+6395 DAAYGGDGP
-6406 EDAASGGHDH
+6406 EDAAYGGHDSGDAAEQGH
-6416 DHER
+6416 HDAEDAAHGGPDHER

>member
-1 MTDLHDKPAPASS
+1 MTDTHDTPAPASS
-14 LPQGGPNADAPENA
+14 LPQAGSAAGVPE
-28 EASAYPTLGELFTA
+28 SATDPAHPTLGELFSA

-55 GRRTWTYRELADR
+55 GRRTWTYRELAARAD
-68 TRRLAAHLIGRG
+68 RLAAHLVERG
-80 AGPDRV
+80 AGPDQV

-129 AAPALTLDD
+129 ACPAVTLDD
-138 PRRVAELL
+138 PRRVAESLGAGEPT
-146 DDAEDDTGH
+146 DAPETGQ
-155 PVDPG
+155 VR
-160 VDADHA
+160 ADHA

-190 GFTAAAAERY
+190 GFVSAAAERY

-221 ELFISV
+221 ELFVSV
-227 LCGATLVVPPH
+227 LSGATLVVPPQ

-258 LIPPAALTSLPDPAR
+258 LIPPAALATLPDPDH

-287 ACSADLVDR
+287 ACSAELVDR

-310 ETTIVATWTGPLTA
+310 ETTIVATWTGPLGA
-324 GSGTPTVGGALPHTR
+324 GRGTPTIGGPLPHTR
-339 VYVLDAAMRPV
+339 VHVLDEAMRPV
-350 APGADGELFVGGDA
+350 PPGADGELFVGGDA

-369 LGRPGLTAAR
+369 LGRPGLTAGR
-379 FVADPFGAPGARL
+379 FVADPFGPSGARL
-392 YRTGDRVRWTAEG
+392 YRTGDRVRRNAEG

-430 AALRRAGDGAVGE
+430 AALRRAGAGAVGE
-443 AVVVVREDVPGHQRL
+443 AVVVVREDEPGHQRL
-458 VAYVTAAP
+458 VGYVTPSQQPPATAPAVSAAP
-466 RSPSAG
+466 TGAPASADLG
-472 PAPQPV
+472 TSAATAPAR
-478 AHPLDPVALR
+478 PLDPAALR
-488 AALGAVLPGHMVP
+488 AAVAAVLPAHMVP
-501 SAIVVLDRMPL
+501 SALVVLDRMPL
-512 TPQHKIDRRAL
+512 TPQNKIDRRAL
-523 PAPERSVSAGHLPPR
+523 PAPERAAAAGRVAPR
-538 SAEERALAAIW
+538 TAEERALAAIW
-549 ADVLGLD
+549 ADVLGTD
-556 TVGVTDDFFDLGGE
+556 EIGVTDDFFDLGGE

-581 RDDLGVRLTVRD
+581 RDELGVRLTVRD

-610 SAAAPPEPIPPA
+610 SAASAPEPIPPA

-642 LTEGGTEYNTG
+642 LTAGGTEYNTG
-653 VSLRLRGALD
+653 VALRLRGALD
-663 PDALHRS
+663 PDALRRS
-670 LLRLAGRH
+670 LLRLAARH
-678 DSLRTTFPTVD
+678 ASLRTTFPTAD

-694 RVAPEPDVPLRT
+694 RVTAEPELPLRT
-706 ADLTGVPDARRA
+706 ADVGAEPGARRA
-718 EAAEELLTAE
+718 EAAEALLTEE
-728 LGRPFDL
+728 LSRPFDL
-735 TAGPLTRALLVRLAA
+735 AAGPLTRALLVRLADD
-750 EDHLL
+750 DHLL

-769 GILTRELAALYHAE
+769 GVLTRELAALYHAE
-783 ATGEPDG
+783 ATGEPDA
-790 LKRPAVQYP
+790 LPRPVLQYP

-804 ERRQRAGDADAA
+804 ERAQRASGADTD

-825 ADLPHLELPT
+825 AGIQQLELPT
-835 DRPRPAVRTTV
+835 DRPRPAVRTTA
-846 GATHRHV
+846 GAAHRHL
-853 LPAELTSRLRQLA
+853 LPAELTDRLRQLA
-866 AGRGTTA
+866 AGRGTTP

-947 HDRVPFDRVVEEL
+947 HDAVPFDRVVEEL

-965 PSRTPLVQVLVVQQT
+965 PSRTPLVQALVVQQS
-980 APPVLPLAGG
+980 ALPVPPHAGG
-990 LRVTDHPLPRPAA
+990 VRLAEHPLPRPAA
-1003 RFDLVLEFTPDA
+1003 RFDLVLEFAPDA
-1015 DGGCVLTAEFNKDL
+1015 DGGCVLTAEFNTDL

-1045 LEGMADGPGRALA
+1045 LEGMADGPGRTLA
-1058 ELPMLAA
+1058 ELSMLGPQ
-1065 DEQRTLVESW
+1065 EQRTLVESW
-1075 NPPARAARDNE
+1075 NPPARPARE
-1086 YGTLPALLHAQA
+1086 TGYGTLPALLDARA
-1098 ARTPDRT
+1098 AGTPDRT
-1105 AVVCGQVRLDY
+1105 AVVCGPVRLDY

-1121 RASRLARRLVARG
+1121 RANRLARLLVSRG

-1178 LMLDDARPALI
+1178 LMLDDARPALVI
-1189 LATRETASTLPSEC
+1189 ATRETADALPPGC
-1203 VPLLLEDCAGPG
+1203 APLLLEDCAA
-1215 EPGVPDARL
+1215 PDT
-1224 AGAGLADAG
+1224 AD
-1233 LAEARLA
+1233 
-1240 DAGLSDAGVSDAGLS
+1240 
-1255 DAGLADVGLADAGV
+1255 
-1269 TDAGLAD
+1269 T
-1276 AGSSRAG
+1276 
-1283 LDDAGL
+1283 
-1289 ADAGLTDVE
+1289 
-1298 LADAGLADAGLSD
+1298 
-1311 AGMTDAGLADGG
+1311 
-1323 SSHAGLADVGL
+1323 
-1334 TDAELADA
+1334 
-1342 ELADAELADAG
+1342 
-1353 LADAGLFDAGL
+1353 
-1364 AGAGPADAGLADA
+1364 
-1377 AQADADL
+1377 
-1384 TDSPLTDADLTDS
+1384 
-1397 PLTDADRIRPLLPDH
+1397 PLTDADRLRPLRPEH
-1412 PAYVIYT
+1412 PAYVIFT

-1429 VVSHRSVAALAAWA
+1429 VVTHRSVAALAEWA
-1443 GERFGSAGLA
+1443 RERFGAEGLA
-1453 HVIASTSLNFDVS
+1453 HVIAATSLNFDVS
-1466 VFELICPL
+1466 VFELLCPL

-1486 PALADGAGPRRATLL
+1486 PALADGAGPRRAGLL
-1501 SGVPSVVSRLVAGGT
+1501 SGVPSVVSRLTAGGT
-1516 APLAADTVVLAGE
+1516 APVTADTVVLAGE
-1529 ALPAQTAQDVRA
+1529 ALPLQTVQDLRA
-1541 AMPGCRIANVYGP
+1541 AMPGCRIANIYGP

-1573 APPIGDPV
+1573 APPIGGPV
-1581 ALTRTYVLD
+1581 ALTRCYVLD
-1590 TFLRPQPVGVPGEL
+1590 DRLRPQPVGVTGEL

-1614 YLNRPGLTAAR
+1614 YLNRAGLTAAR
-1625 FVADPFGAPGERM
+1625 FLADPFGAPGERM
-1638 YRTGDLVRRRPDGGL
+1638 YRTGDLVRRSPDGGL
-1653 EYVGRTD
+1653 EYVGRID

-1675 EEALRGCAGVAEA
+1675 EEALRGSAGVAEA
-1688 AAVAASDGDGNR
+1688 AAVAATDADGHR

-1707 PVAGQPTE
+1707 PAAGERAE
-1715 PEAVRRELGRTLPDY
+1715 PEALRRELGRTLPDY
-1730 MVPSTVVVLDALP
+1730 MVPSAVVVLDALP

-1755 PSPGPAVR
+1755 PDPGPAVR
-1763 AKRHVAPRT
+1763 AVRHVAPRT
-1772 ATERTLVRILAEVLR
+1772 PTERTLAAILAEVLR
-1787 EERIGVDDNFFELGG
+1787 LERVGVDDNFFELGG

-1823 RDLYQ
+1823 RDVYR

-1834 LAHCADAAAEPR
+1834 LAHCADAAAGPR
-1846 EAAPVLEA
+1846 EAAPAPEA
-1854 PTGTAPLTPI
+1854 ATGTAPLTPI
-1864 QHWLFDAVGA
+1864 QRWLFGA
-1874 RAGHFSQA
+1874 AGERAGHFSQA
-1882 LSLRMPADLDPEALE
+1882 LSLRMPGDLDPAALE
-1897 DALNDLVAHHDALR
+1897 AALNDLAAHHDALR
-1911 SRFTAGEPAGWH
+1911 SRFTPADGADEAGWCV
-1923 IDESAPRLRLA
+1923 DERAPRIRLA
-1934 RHTGPQTD
+1934 RHTGPE

-1954 RGPLLRAVL
+1954 GGPLLRAVL

-1969 AHHVL
+1969 RPGVL

-1979 HLVVDGVSWRL
+1979 HLVVDGVSWRV

-2016 SPLRQWARRLDA
+2016 SPLRQWARRLNA
-2028 YAAAGGFDD
+2028 HAADGGFDD

-2043 EAVPATGSALPAG
+2043 EAVPGTGPALPAE
-2056 LTGGPGT
+2056 LTGAPGT
-2063 YAEQRSLTVRLGA
+2063 YAAQRSLTVGLDA
-2076 EATAALLRTLPD
+2076 EATSALLRTLPD
-2088 TYRTQANDVLLGAL
+2088 TYRTQANDVLLSAL
-2102 GRALCD
+2102 GRALCG
-2108 WSGQERVVVDVEG
+2108 WSGRDRVVVDVEG

-2126 LFDELDISRTVGW
+2126 LFPELDISRTVGW
-2139 FTTRHPVAL
+2139 FTTRYPVAL
-2148 AVPEGAGWD
+2148 SVPEDAGWD
-2157 TVLKQ
+2157 AVLKR

-2171 RNGLG
+2171 RHGLG
-2176 HDALLRLTG
+2176 HDALRL
-2185 PEAAPRTAAA
+2185 PAAPGPAPHTAKA
-2195 QISFNY
+2195 QVSFNY
-2201 LGRMDTPEAPDSLY
+2201 LGRMDTSQDPDGLY

-2227 PTAERPHALEV
+2227 PAAERPHALEV
-2238 VGQHVGE
+2238 VGQLVADR
-2245 ELEFTWFYA
+2245 LEFTWFYA
-2254 DESGRKDTVEDLA
+2254 DRPGQEHTVSDLA
-2267 GRFNDALSDLARH
+2267 GRFAQALTDLARH

-2345 TFALDGVPDPAAL
+2345 TFVLDGVPDPAAL
-2358 AAAWQHVTDRT
+2358 AAAWQHVTDRA

-2384 LLVVQRHAAVPVTH
+2384 LLVVERRTAVPVTH
-2398 LDWRDLTE
+2398 LDWRDLTD
-2406 DERRARLDELLVRD
+2406 DERRARLEDLLVRD
-2420 RADGIDLGRAPLQ
+2420 RAEGIDLGRAPLQ
-2433 RLLLARVSDSAV
+2433 RLLLARLSGTAV

-2468 FAQHAGPDTAALPH
+2468 FAHHAGAGPDALPH
-2482 RPPYREYVSWLR
+2482 RPPYRDYVAWLR
-2494 RRDREA
+2494 RHDPEA
-2500 AERHWRDRLSG
+2500 AERHWRQRLSG
-2511 LTEAT
+2511 LTEPTA
-2516 PLPYDREPREAHRAE
+2516 LPYDREPREAHRAE

-2538 TLPAADTRALEE
+2538 TLPAATTRALEE
-2550 LARTSG
+2550 LARAGG

-2581 FGTTVSGRPA
+2581 FGTTVSGRPP
-2591 ELPGAEA
+2591 ELPGSEA

-2608 TRVGVPGHGTLL
+2608 TRVTVPGDGSLT

-2641 TRMKTFTRLPE
+2641 TRMKTFTGLPD

-2661 VFENYPVDDDLAAT
+2661 VFENYPVDDDLAAAN
-2675 HGLRLSGLEGVETT
+2675 GLRLTGLEGVETT

-2696 AYPGAELGLRLGYD
+2696 VYPGAELALRLGYD

-2716 DTAGRMAEYLT
+2716 ATAARMTEYLT
-2727 VLLTGMPTGS
+2727 VLLTGMTADS
-2737 RRPPARLPLLG
+2737 RLPPARLPLLTP
-2748 QDRREQVLR
+2748 DRREQVLHA
-2757 TWNDTTTDLPDST
+2757 WNDTATEPPVAT
-2770 VADLFAAQVRRTPDA
+2770 VAALFAAQVDRTPDA

-2793 RLTYRELDARAAR
+2793 HLTYRELDARAAR
-2806 LAARLAEAG
+2806 LAARLAALG

-2822 GVLMDRSVDLIVSQL
+2822 GVLMDRSVELIVTEL

-2844 VYVPLDGRAPAE
+2844 VYVPLDGRAPAG
-2856 RLRGTLA
+2856 RLRRMLA

-2876 EVTAREV
+2876 EGTAREL
-2883 LPGEGVLRVD
+2883 LPGDRVLRAD
-2893 GAEGGSGPAGP
+2893 GAGRTDGAGGPVDTAAPAGTAP
-2904 TSLLGPT
+2904 E
-2911 SSTSPAPSQ
+2911 PAV
-2920 ALHPDNVQYLMFT
+2920 HPDNVQYLMFT

-2975 STYEVWVPLLRGGTA
+2975 ATYEVWVPLLRGGTA
-2990 VLAPPGDL
+2990 VLAPPADL
-2998 EAAQVRHAITQQ
+2998 DAAQVRHAVTER

-3080 FRPGDPLPAVLP
+3080 FRAGDPLPAVLP

-3098 NTRAYVLDG
+3098 NTRVYVLD
-3107 TLQPQPPGI
+3107 TALQLQPPGV

-3160 VRWSADGELHF
+3160 VRWSDDGELHF

-3206 SLYEDSGR
+3206 SLYQDGGR

-3224 GAAELPS
+3224 GAAEVPS
-3231 AAELRAHLAAG
+3231 AAGLRAHLAAG

-3267 RRRLPAPDWA
+3267 RRRLPAPDWS

-3285 APRTEAERVL
+3285 APRTGAERTL
-3295 TGIWAE
+3295 AGIWAE
-3301 LLGVARVGVDDNFFM
+3301 LLGVTRVGVDDNFFM

-3349 AELAAATGGA
+3349 AELAAAATGA
-3359 APDIAGTGPV
+3359 APAVAGTAPAA
-3369 TGAAE
+3369 GAAE
-3374 LLPIQRWFLDPRPA
+3374 LLPIQHWFLDPRPE
-3388 HPAFFN
+3388 HPEFFN
-3394 QAVVIETPGAVDQD
+3394 QSVVVETPGPVDQD
-3408 ALRAAL
+3408 ALRTAL
-3414 TALWTHHDALRAR
+3414 TALWRHHDALRAR
-3427 FHLDDEGAWRQDV
+3427 FTLEGDGAWRQDI
-3440 AAEGP
+3440 AAADHA

-3453 DAADEERATT
+3453 DRADEERVTT
-3463 AAHTGLCLDTGPL
+3463 AAHTGLRLDTGPL
-3476 LTARLFT
+3476 LAARLFT
-3483 ADGDRPARL
+3483 GDGARSARL

-3516 YRQAAAGEP
+3516 YRQAASGEA
-3525 VRLPAR
+3525 VTLPAR
-3531 TTSVREW
+3531 TTSVQEW
-3538 ASRLRDDDRFAGQLG
+3538 ARRLRDDDRFAGRLA

-3559 RACADPL
+3559 RACAGPL
-3566 PVDRDGGNTTAD
+3566 PVDAAGGNTAAD
-3578 VREVTVRLDRARTD
+3578 VREITVRLDRERTD

-3607 DVLLTALGRALSDW
+3607 DVLLTALGRVLADW

-3653 TSLFPLALSVPAD
+3653 TSLHPVALTVPAGD
-3666 SWGTALKSVK
+3666 WGTALKAVK

-3682 PDRGIGYGVL
+3682 PDRGLGYGVL
-3692 RHLVRDE
+3692 RHLARE
-3699 KLTGAPEP
+3699 ERLTGTPGP

-3715 RFDWSA
+3715 RFDWA
-3721 DAGTL
+3721 AGAGAL
-3726 VAGVPGGLGGA
+3726 VGSVPGGLGGA
-3737 EAPDTERP
+3737 EAPGTERP

-3765 SAGRHREETVT
+3765 SAGRHHAQTVG
-3776 ALAEGM
+3776 ALAEAM

-3813 AAVDRIAGDGRDV
+3813 AAVDRIAGNGRDV
-3826 ADIYPLTPMQAG
+3826 ADVYPLTPMQAG

-3843 LLDADSGTYVNQVQF
+3843 LLDADSRTYVNQVQL
-3858 VLSGVTD
+3858 VLAGVTD
-3865 PHALGEAWQ
+3865 PGALAEAWQ
-3874 HTADANPV
+3874 RTADANPV

-3889 QETAEPLQVVRHRA
+3889 QETREPLQVVRHRA
-3903 TVPVAHHD
+3903 TVPVTHHD
-3911 WTGWPA
+3911 WSGRPA
-3917 ERGARELERLLA
+3917 DDRARDLDRLLA
-3929 EDREAGIDLG
+3929 EDRDKGVDLG

-3949 RLAADRVRLVW
+3949 RLAPDRVRLVW

-3974 VFEEVCERYAALTAG
+3974 VFDEVCERYAALTAG
-3989 HRPQLPERR
+3989 RRPELPERR
-3998 PFADYLRWLSV
+3998 PFADYLRWLAGR
-4009 QDTDRAER
+4009 DTGSAER
-4017 YWRTTLAGFQ
+4017 YWRATLAGFP

-4041 HRASSSGTVRMAL
+4041 HRASSSGSVRMPLA
-4054 GADVSARLR
+4054 ADVSARLR
-4063 ESAQQAGLTLNT
+4063 EMAQRAGLTLNT
-4075 VVQGAWALLL
+4075 VLQGAWALLL

-4100 SGRPADM
+4100 SGRPAEL
-4107 PGVTSMVGLFINTL
+4107 PGVTTMVGLFINTL
-4121 PTRARVDGRRAL
+4121 PTRVRVDGRRPL

-4147 RRHDFVSLAQV
+4147 RRHDFVPLAQV
-4158 QSWSDVPGGTSLFDS
+4158 QSWSEVPGGTGLFDS

-4185 AMARHGLAME
+4185 SMARHGLAME
-4195 PERDLE
+4195 QERDLE

-4208 VVVAPGESLA
+4208 VVVAPGDALA
-4218 VNLDYDPAAFDATTV
+4218 VNLDYDPAAFDAGTV
-4233 EALGESLRALLTGMA
+4233 EGLGESLRTLLAGMA
-4248 DASDR
+4248 DAPDR
-4253 RLADLALLGPAEGR
+4253 SLAELPLLDAAEGR
-4267 DLVTRF
+4267 ALLARF
-4273 GGRVAEAPHDT
+4273 GGPTAEAPYGT

-4296 PDAPAVRHADTCLS
+4296 PDAPAVRHDGACLT

-4368 AGRVAFLFEDVRPDA
+4368 AERVAFLFEDVRPHA
-4383 VITAAETAGRLPE
+4383 VITASETAGRLPE
-4396 GPYTRILLDSEPGT
+4396 GPFTRILLDEDPGAE
-4410 DLPDTPIGDAERQAA
+4410 LPDTPVGDAERRGA
-4425 LLPAHPAYVIHTS
+4425 LLPGHPAYVIHTS
-4438 GSTGRPKGVVVSHAS
+4438 GSTGRPKGVVVGHAS
-4453 VRALTDW
+4453 VLALTDW
-4460 AAAEFTGRGLE
+4460 AAAEFAGRGLE

-4487 IFAPLLAGGCVEI
+4487 IFSPLLSGGCVEI
-4500 VRDLLALAERPGPWR
+4500 VRDLLALAERSGPWR

-4525 LDRLLAEDAVHV
+4525 LDRLLAEDAVHI

-4554 GRVREAVAGSQACQV
+4554 GRVRAAVPGCEV
-4569 HNIYGPTEATV
+4569 RNIYGPTEATV

-4601 LGGARAYVLDERMRP
+4601 LGGARAYVLDRRMRP

-4634 GYLRRPGLTAARFLP
+4634 GYLRRPGLTAGRFLP

-4690 IELGEVEAALTRHPA
+4690 IELGEVEAALARHPA

-4713 VEHGGH
+4713 VEHAGH
-4719 RRLIGYV
+4719 RRLVGYV
-4726 VPRAGVLP
+4726 VPRTADAPAPAGGRPAVPAARDGHAADRRPAVPAARDGHAADRPAGPP

-4743 ARSLPDHLL
+4743 ARSLPDHLV
-4752 PALIVPL
+4752 PALVVPL

-4776 VPEWAAPGAGT
+4776 VPEWAAPAAGT
-4787 GGRPPRTEAE
+4787 AGRPPRTEAE
-4797 QTLAAIWREVLGVPE
+4797 LTLAAIWCEVLGMPE

-4860 AEPVPDT
+4860 AERVPDAT
-4867 VTAAEQGPVAGDAP
+4867 GSAVLAEQGPVTGEVP

-4903 VSYELA
+4903 VSWELA
-4909 ADPDEALL
+4909 ADPDEAVL
-4917 RAALSAVLEHH
+4917 RAALGAVLEHH
-4928 DALRMRFEPLGDGRW
+4928 DALRTRFEPDGAGGW
-4943 RQYGTPP
+4943 RQYVSAP
-4950 GGVHDVHLD
+4950 GDREPHLETHDGA
-4959 VHDRTAPD
+4959 APD
-4967 EVAAAL
+4967 EVAGAL

-5015 LVLEDLDAAYDA
+5015 LVLEDLESAYQA
-5027 LRGGGRPAFVPKS
+5027 LRDGRRPALAPKS

-5050 AEHTEA
+5050 AEHTGA

-5069 DDGAATL
+5069 DTAAAL
-5076 PVDQPG
+5076 PVDHPD
-5082 GANTVADEESVTA
+5082 GANTVADEDSVTA

-5116 VNDVLLS
+5116 VNDVLLC

-5131 WTGQD
+5131 WTGRD

-5150 FEDTDLSRT
+5150 FADTDLART
-5159 AGWFTTMYPVALD
+5159 AGWFTAMYPVALD
-5172 APRDADTGT
+5172 VPRDADTGSA
-5181 VLKAVKEN
+5181 LKAVKEN

-5211 RELPALPPVCFNYL
+5211 RELPSPPPVCFNYL
-5225 GRQDRTGTP
+5225 GRQDRTGAP

-5241 YGGLSGG
+5241 HAGLAGG
-5248 MDHSAQRPHLLDVLG
+5248 MDAAAGRPHLLDVLG
-5263 QVAEERLEFTWSY
+5263 RVTGERLEFTWSY
-5276 SRHVH
+5276 SREVH
-5281 HRETVARLADE
+5281 RRETVARLAAE
-5292 LTDELRAIV
+5292 LTEELRAIV

-5311 RTPADFPLAPL
+5311 RTPSDFPLAPL
-5322 DQAAVDR
+5322 DQPAVDR
-5329 LVGEGAGVADVVDIY
+5329 LAGDGTDVTDIY
-5344 PLTPTQTGM
+5344 PLTPTQAGM
-5353 VMHGLDEAEHGLYVE
+5353 VMHGLDDAGHGLYVE

-5377 HDVRTLAAAWQHV
+5377 RDPRTLAAAWQHV

-5411 VVHRDVTL
+5411 LVHRDAVL

-5426 SAVPADRRDA
+5426 SGIPLDRHAA

-5449 LALDRAPLLRLA
+5449 IALDRAPLLRLA

-5476 HHVLLDG
+5476 HHVVLDG

-5492 VTAAHAALTRG
+5492 VMAAHAALVRG
-5503 ERPHLPERRPFADY
+5503 EPPRLPERRPFADY
-5517 AAWLAARETRQAQ
+5517 AAWLAGRDDRPAE
-5530 EHWRTALAG
+5530 EHWRSALAG
-5539 LRGPTP
+5539 LGAPTP
-5545 LPYDRRPAPDATARS
+5545 LPYDRRPAQDATARS
-5560 GTWLSQRLDARRTG
+5560 GTWLSQRLDAERTA
-5574 RLQEFA
+5574 RLLEFA

-5595 ALLLARWSGEQEV
+5595 ALLLARWSGEREV

-5619 DLPGAD
+5619 GLPGAD

-5632 TTLPARTEVDGGAG
+5632 TTLPARAEVDGGAR
-5646 CGAWL
+5646 CDAWL

-5666 LPLTEL
+5666 LPLSTL
-5672 QALGELPPGAAL
+5672 HGLAGLPPGTAL

-5701 GAQGLALRDLDARE
+5701 GAHGLALRDLDARE

-5723 VISPG
+5723 VVSPG
-5728 ERLTVELGYDPRYFE
+5728 DRLTVELGYDPRCFDE
-5743 ETSAASLAG
+5743 DRAASMAG

-5766 TARLDDIDALP
+5766 TDRLDDLDVLP
-5777 PEQRDRLLRGPARP
+5777 PAQRDRLLRGPVRP
-5791 ASGPVPATTLP
+5791 ETGPVPAVVLP

-5813 TATALETLEAGG
+5813 GAPALEE
-5825 ALDAGGTGGAPL
+5825 DGTTL
-5837 SFTEADDRANRLAHR
+5837 SFAEAEERANRLAHR

-5868 PRSTDMVLAQLAVTK
+5868 PRSADMVLAQLAVTK

-5894 YPKERIALMLRDAAP
+5894 YPEERIALMLRDAAP
-5909 ALTLDAQE
+5909 ALTLDAKE
-5917 VADLLAA
+5917 TAALLAA
-5924 APDGVPGHRPTDADR
+5924 PPDDVPGHRPTDADR
-5939 TRPLDLDDP
+5939 IRPLDLDHP

-5959 TPKGVVVTHRG
+5959 RPKGVVVTHRG

-5975 AAEAAHYQVAPGD
+5975 AAEAAHYRVAPGD
-5988 RVLAFATPSFDACV
+5988 RVLAFATPSFDASV
-6002 LELCA
+6002 LELCM

-6026 ELADVLRAGRITHTL
+6026 ELAGVLRAERVTHTL
-6041 LPPAALATLPPD
+6041 LPPAALATLPD
-6053 TPGTLP
+6053 GTPGTLP
-6059 ELKTLIVGADACG
+6059 DLKTLIVGADACG

-6098 TWSAPLAADGSAPPI
+6098 TWSAPLAADGTAPPI

-6133 DGVTGELW
+6133 EGVTGELW

-6154 PGLTASRFTADPFG
+6154 PGLTAARFTADPFG
-6168 PPGTRMY
+6168 PPGARMY

-6180 VRRDS
+6180 VRRDG

-6210 VEATL
+6210 VEAAL

-6225 VSVRE
+6225 VTVRE

-6241 LLTAPDAE
+6241 LLTAPGAE
-6249 PPAPAELR
+6249 PPVPAELR
-6257 ELAAR
+6257 ALAAR

-6277 RFPLTENGKTDRAA
+6277 RFPVTENGKTDRAA
-6291 LPAPAPAEEQE
+6291 LPAPDRAEEHD
-6302 RQRERPE
+6302 RAE

-6323 IWEETLQTTVG
+6323 IWEETLETAVG

-6352 ASRANDAFAVTLT
+6352 ASRANDAFGVTLT

-6380 LVEEQVLSELEQTAY
+6380 LVEEQVLSELEQ
-6395 DEGAAYGGYDS
+6395 AAYGDDLEDPAPDDAGPDPAADDAGRDPAHGHDT

-6416 DHER
+6416 ER

>member
-14 LPQGGPNADAPENA
+14 RPPQAGPAADASE
-28 EASAYPTLGELFTA
+28 SAAAVAHPTLGELFGA

-55 GRRTWTYRELADR
+55 GRRTWSYRELAARAD
-68 TRRLAAHLIGRG
+68 RLAVHLARRG
-80 AGPDRV
+80 AGPERI

-124 LMLAD
+124 LMLTD
-129 AAPALTLDD
+129 AAPAVTLDD
-138 PRRVAELL
+138 PRLVREVL
-146 DDAEDDTGH
+146 DTGDGPGH
-155 PVDPG
+155 EAGAVAPVG
-160 VDADHA
+160 ADHA

-221 ELFISV
+221 ELFVSV

-258 LIPPAALTSLPDPAR
+258 LIPPAALATLPDPAR
-273 GTARHLR
+273 GTGRHLR

-287 ACSADLVDR
+287 ACPATLVDR

-310 ETTIVATWTGPLTA
+310 EATIVATWTGPLTA
-324 GSGTPTVGGALPHTR
+324 GQGTPTIGGALPHTR
-339 VYVLDAAMRPV
+339 VHVLDAALRPV
-350 APGADGELFVGGDA
+350 PAGADGELFIGGDA

-379 FVADPFGAPGARL
+379 FVPDPFGPPGARL
-392 YRTGDRVRWTAEG
+392 YRTGDRARWTADG
-405 ELEFLGRLDRQV
+405 ELDFLGRLDRQV
-417 KIRGFRIEPGEIE
+417 KVRGFRIEPGEIE
-430 AALRRAGDGAVGE
+430 AALRRAGAGSVGE
-443 AVVVVREDVPGHQRL
+443 AVVVVREDEPGHQRL
-458 VAYVTAAP
+458 VGYVTPAGQDA
-466 RSPSAG
+466 AG
-472 PAPQPV
+472 PAGPAGQDATGETAP
-478 AHPLDPVALR
+478 APSGPSRPLDPAALR
-488 AALGAVLPGHMVP
+488 SAVAAVLPAHMVP
-501 SAIVVLDRMPL
+501 SAVVVLDRMPL

-523 PAPERSVSAGHLPPR
+523 PAPGRTVTEDRVAPR
-538 SAEERALAAIW
+538 SAGERALARVW
-549 ADVLGLD
+549 AEVLGVD
-556 TVGVTDDFFDLGGE
+556 AVGVTDDFFDLGGE
-570 SILAARVLARV
+570 SILAARALARI
-581 RDDLGVRLTVRD
+581 RDELGVRLTVRD
-593 VFTARTVAALAP
+593 VFTARTVGALAP
-605 LLADP
+605 LLGDP
-610 SAAAPPEPIPPA
+610 SAAAPAEPIPPA
-622 PREGALPL
+622 PREGAFLPL

-653 VSLRLRGALD
+653 VSLRLRGPLD
-663 PDALHRS
+663 PGALGRSLHR
-670 LLRLAGRH
+670 LAARH
-678 DSLRTTFPTVD
+678 ASLRTTFTTAD
-689 GQGVQ
+689 GQGAQ
-694 RVAPEPDVPLRT
+694 RVAPEPDLPLRT
-706 ADLTGVPDARRA
+706 ADLTGVPGARRA
-718 EAAEELLTAE
+718 DAAQALLTEE

-735 TAGPLTRALLVRLAA
+735 AAGPLTRALLVRLAA

-783 ATGEPDG
+783 TTGEPDG
-790 LKRPAVQYP
+790 LPRPAVQYP

-804 ERRQRAGDADAA
+804 ERRQRSTGADTE
-816 DLAYWKRHL
+816 DLAYWRRHL
-825 ADLPHLELPT
+825 AGMQQLELPT
-835 DRPRPAVRTTV
+835 DRPRPAVRTTA
-846 GATHRHV
+846 GAAHRHP
-853 LPAELTSRLRQLA
+853 LPAELVTRLRHLA
-866 AGRGTTA
+866 AGRGTTV

-879 AAALLFS
+879 ASALLFS

-892 DIAFGTVTNGRG
+892 DVAFGTVTTGRG

-918 VVLRGEVDER
+918 VVLRSEIDER

-935 ETMRTTVLDAFA
+935 ESVRTTVLDAFA
-947 HDRVPFDRVVEEL
+947 HDGVPFDRVVEEL

-965 PSRTPLVQVLVVQQT
+965 PSRTPLVQALVVQQT
-980 APPVLPLAGG
+980 ALPVPPRSGG
-990 LRVTDHPLPRPAA
+990 LRLTEHPLPRPAA
-1003 RFDLVLEFTPDA
+1003 RFDLVLEFSPDQ
-1015 DGGCVLTAEFNKDL
+1015 DGGCVLTAEFNTDL

-1034 VARMTA
+1034 VARLTT

-1045 LEGMADGPGRALA
+1045 LEGMADGPGRTLA
-1058 ELPMLAA
+1058 ELPMLSAG
-1065 DEQRTLVESW
+1065 EQRTLVDAW
-1075 NPPARAARDNE
+1075 NPPARRSRDTRH
-1086 YGTLPALLHAQA
+1086 GTLPDLFRAQA
-1098 ARTPDRT
+1098 ARTPGRT
-1105 AVVCGQVRLDY
+1105 AVICGPDRLDY

-1121 RASRLARRLVARG
+1121 RANRLARLLLARG

-1139 LVALCLPRSADLVP
+1139 LVALCLPRTADLVP

-1178 LMLDDARPALI
+1178 LMLDDARPALV
-1189 LATRETASTLPSEC
+1189 LATRETASALPADST
-1203 VPLLLEDCAGPG
+1203 PLLLEDCADPA
-1215 EPGVPDARL
+1215 VPD
-1224 AGAGLADAG
+1224 
-1233 LAEARLA
+1233 
-1240 DAGLSDAGVSDAGLS
+1240 
-1255 DAGLADVGLADAGV
+1255 
-1269 TDAGLAD
+1269 TD
-1276 AGSSRAG
+1276 
-1283 LDDAGL
+1283 
-1289 ADAGLTDVE
+1289 
-1298 LADAGLADAGLSD
+1298 
-1311 AGMTDAGLADGG
+1311 
-1323 SSHAGLADVGL
+1323 
-1334 TDAELADA
+1334 
-1342 ELADAELADAG
+1342 
-1353 LADAGLFDAGL
+1353 
-1364 AGAGPADAGLADA
+1364 
-1377 AQADADL
+1377 
-1384 TDSPLTDADLTDS
+1384 
-1397 PLTDADRIRPLLPDH
+1397 LTDADRPRPPLPDH

-1429 VVSHRSVAALAAWA
+1429 VVTHRTVAALAAWTKQ
-1443 GERFGSAGLA
+1443 RFGAAGLD

-1466 VFELICPL
+1466 VFELLCPL
-1474 VAGGTVEVVADL
+1474 TAGGTVEVVPDL
-1486 PALADGAGPRRATLL
+1486 PALADGTGPRRAGLL
-1501 SGVPSVVSRLVAGGT
+1501 SAVPSVVSRLIAGGT
-1516 APLAADTVVLAGE
+1516 APVTADTVVLAGE
-1529 ALPAQTAQDVRA
+1529 ALPEQTLRDLRA
-1541 AMPGCRIANVYGP
+1541 ALPECRVANLYGP

-1567 DRLPEQ
+1567 DRLPAQ
-1573 APPIGDPV
+1573 APPIGGPV
-1581 ALTRTYVLD
+1581 ALTRAYVLD
-1590 TFLRPQPVGVPGEL
+1590 GSLRPQPVGVTGEL

-1614 YLNRPGLTAAR
+1614 YLHRPGLTAAR

-1638 YRTGDLVRRRPDGGL
+1638 YRTGDLVRRRADGAL
-1653 EYVGRTD
+1653 EYVGRID

-1675 EEALRGCAGVAEA
+1675 EEALRRCAGVAEA
-1688 AAVAASDGDGNR
+1688 AATVTADADGHR
-1700 RLVGYVV
+1700 RLAGYVV
-1707 PVAGQPTE
+1707 PAAGQRVE
-1715 PEAVRRELGRTLPDY
+1715 PEAVRRELGRTLPAS
-1730 MVPSTVVVLDALP
+1730 MVPSAVVVLDTLP

-1749 LDRGRL
+1749 LDRARL
-1755 PSPGPAVR
+1755 PDPGPAVR
-1763 AKRHVAPRT
+1763 AVRHVTPRT
-1772 ATERTLVRILAEVLR
+1772 PTERTLTAIWAEVLR
-1787 EERIGVDDNFFELGG
+1787 VERVGVDDNFFELGG

-1810 VARAR
+1810 VARGR
-1815 QEGLPLTS
+1815 QEGLSLTS
-1823 RDLYQ
+1823 RDVYR

-1834 LAHCADAAAEPR
+1834 LARCADAARGPR
-1846 EAAPVLEA
+1846 EAAPAPEA
-1854 PTGTAPLTPI
+1854 ATGTAPLTPI
-1864 QHWLFDAVGA
+1864 QHWLFETAA
-1874 RAGHFSQA
+1874 ERAGHYAQA
-1882 LSLRMPADLDPEALE
+1882 LSVRVPDDLDPAALE
-1897 DALNDLVAHHDALR
+1897 DALNDLAAHHDALR
-1911 SRFTAGEPAGWH
+1911 SRFVADGNGPGVRWH
-1923 IDESAPRLRLA
+1923 IEDRAPRIRLV
-1934 RHTGPQTD
+1934 RHTGPD

-1963 HDPGAG
+1963 RDDGTGRPPA
-1969 AHHVL
+1969 L

-1979 HLVVDGVSWRL
+1979 HLVVDGVSWRV

-2002 RAGEDGAAALPAKS
+2002 RAGDDGAAALPAKS
-2016 SPLRQWARRLDA
+2016 SALREWARRL
-2028 YAAAGGFDD
+2028 AAHAADGGFDD
-2037 ERAYWA
+2037 EREYWSR
-2043 EAVPATGSALPAG
+2043 AVPRTGPVVPPSD
-2056 LTGGPGT
+2056 PGADGSPRANT
-2063 YAEQRSLTVRLGA
+2063 YASQRAVTVRLSP
-2076 EATAALLRTLPD
+2076 EDTSALLRTLPD

-2102 GRALCD
+2102 GRALCA
-2108 WSGQERVVVDVEG
+2108 WSGRDRVLVDVEG

-2126 LFDELDISRTVGW
+2126 LFPELDISRTVGW
-2139 FTTRHPVAL
+2139 FTTRYPVAL
-2148 AVPEGAGWD
+2148 AVPGDAGWD
-2157 TVLKQ
+2157 AVLKG

-2171 RNGLG
+2171 RHGLG
-2176 HDALLRLTG
+2176 HDALRRLTD
-2185 PEAAPRTAAA
+2185 PATAPRTPEA

-2201 LGRMDTPEAPDSLY
+2201 LGRMGLPEDPDGLY

-2227 PTAERPHALEV
+2227 PAAERPHALEV
-2238 VGQHVGE
+2238 VGHLTGDA
-2245 ELEFTWFYA
+2245 LEFTWFYS
-2254 DESGRKDTVEDLA
+2254 DRLHRRDTVADLA
-2267 GRFNDALSDLARH
+2267 GRFADALADLARY

-2307 TGADPAAVADVLPL
+2307 TGADPAAVADVYPL

-2339 VYVQQL
+2339 VYFQQL
-2345 TFALDGVPDPAAL
+2345 TFVLDGVPDPRAL

-2369 EVLRGRVVWQDVPEP
+2369 EVLRAGVVWQDVPEP
-2384 LLVVQRHAAVPVTH
+2384 LLVVRRHAAVPVTH
-2398 LDWRDLTE
+2398 LDWRDLT
-2406 DERRARLDELLVRD
+2406 DGERRARLDDVLARD

-2433 RLLLARVSDSAV
+2433 RLLLARLSDTEV

-2459 SMFQVLSDV
+2459 SLFQVLSDV
-2468 FAQHAGPDTAALPH
+2468 FAHHAGGDPGALPD
-2482 RPPYREYVSWLR
+2482 RPPHRDYVGWLR
-2494 RRDREA
+2494 GRDPGA
-2500 AERHWRDRLSG
+2500 AERHWQRRLSG

-2516 PLPYDREPREAHRAE
+2516 ALPYDREPREAHRAE
-2531 STHAVHG
+2531 STHAVRA
-2538 TLPAADTRALEE
+2538 TLPAATSRALEE

-2570 LARQAG
+2570 LARQSG

-2581 FGTTVSGRPA
+2581 FGTTVSGRPP

-2608 TRVGVPGHGTLL
+2608 TRVAVPETGTLL
-2620 DWLRALQ
+2620 GWLRALQ

-2641 TRMKTFTRLPE
+2641 TRMRAFTGLPE

-2661 VFENYPVDDDLAAT
+2661 VFENYPVDDDLAAA
-2675 HGLRLSGLEGVETT
+2675 HGLRLSGLEGIETT

-2696 AYPGAELGLRLGYD
+2696 AYPGTELTLRLGYD

-2716 DTAGRMAEYLT
+2716 ATAERMAEYLT
-2727 VLLTGMPTGS
+2727 VLLAGMPTGPA
-2737 RRPPARLPLLG
+2737 RPPARLPLLTA
-2748 QDRREQVLR
+2748 DRRAQVLR
-2757 TWNDTTTDLPDST
+2757 AWNDTATPLPDAT
-2770 VADLFAAQVRRTPDA
+2770 VADLFAAQVRRTPGA
-2785 VALEAGDE
+2785 VAVEAGAE
-2793 RLTYRELDARAAR
+2793 RLTYRELDARAAE
-2806 LAARLAEAG
+2806 LAARLAGLG
-2815 VRPEHPV
+2815 VRPEYPV
-2822 GVLMDRSVDLIVSQL
+2822 GVLMDRRVELIVTQL

-2844 VYVPLDGRAPAE
+2844 VYVPLDGRAPVE
-2856 RLRGTLA
+2856 RLRGTLT
-2863 EAGAGLLLTDAAW
+2863 EAGAGLLLTDAGW
-2876 EVTAREV
+2876 EDTAREA
-2883 LPGEGVLRVD
+2883 LPGDRVLRVD
-2893 GAEGGSGPAGP
+2893 GTFGTDVPAA
-2904 TSLLGPT
+2904 
-2911 SSTSPAPSQ
+2911 PAH
-2920 ALHPDNVQYLMFT
+2920 AVHPDNVQYLMFT

-2975 STYEVWVPLLRGGTA
+2975 ATYEVWVPLLRGGTA
-2990 VLAPPGDL
+2990 VLAPPTDL
-2998 EAAQVRHAITQQ
+2998 DATVVRRAVGEQGVT
-3010 RVSCL
+3010 CL

-3044 AVPGAVVRRVLDACP
+3044 AVPGAVVHRVLDACP

-3065 GYGPTETTTFATRRV
+3065 GYGPTETTTFATRRA
-3080 FRPGDPLPAVLP
+3080 FRSGDPLPAVLP

-3098 NTRAYVLDG
+3098 NTRVYVLDAA
-3107 TLQPQPPGI
+3107 LQPQPPGI

-3137 TAARYL
+3137 TAARYV
-3143 ADPYGPPGTR
+3143 ADPFGPPGTR

-3199 AVAEAVV
+3199 GVAEAVV
-3206 SLYEDSGR
+3206 SLYEDAGR

-3224 GAAELPS
+3224 GGAEVPCT
-3231 AAELRAHLAAG
+3231 AELRAHLAAA

-3267 RRRLPAPDWA
+3267 RRRLPAPDWS
-3277 AGGEQAHR
+3277 AGGERSHR
-3285 APRTEAERVL
+3285 APRTEPERVL
-3295 TGIWAE
+3295 AGIWAD
-3301 LLGVARVGVDDNFFM
+3301 LLGLEQVGVDDNFFM

-3330 ARAAGLALSPRDLF
+3330 ARAAGLTLSPRDLF

-3349 AELAAATGGA
+3349 AELAAAGGGA
-3359 APDIAGTGPV
+3359 APAVAGTGPV
-3369 TGAAE
+3369 AGPADLT
-3374 LLPIQRWFLDPRPA
+3374 PIQHWFLDPRPA
-3388 HPAFFN
+3388 HPDFFN
-3394 QAVVIETPGAVDQD
+3394 QSVVIETAGPVDED
-3408 ALRAAL
+3408 ALRRAL

-3427 FHLDDEGAWRQDV
+3427 FVPDGGTSSVPDGGRRQDV
-3440 AAEGP
+3440 AAADSP
-3445 VPELLQVH
+3445 VPDLLQVH
-3453 DAADEERATT
+3453 DARAEELVT
-3463 AAHTGLCLDTGPL
+3463 AAAHAGLRLDTGPL
-3476 LTARLFT
+3476 FTARLFT
-3483 ADGDRPARL
+3483 ADASRPARL
-3492 LLVAHH
+3492 LLIAHH

-3516 YRQAAAGEP
+3516 YRQAASGQP

-3531 TTSVREW
+3531 TTSAREW
-3538 ASRLRDDDRFAGQLG
+3538 ARRLRAHADVFAAARAY
-3553 HWERTA
+3553 WEEAA

-3566 PVDRDGGNTTAD
+3566 PVDGDGGTTTAGT
-3578 VREVTVRLDRARTD
+3578 REVTVRLDRDRTD
-3592 GLLRRVPGV
+3592 ALLRRVPGV

-3607 DVLLTALGRALSDW
+3607 DVLLTALGRVLADW

-3653 TSLFPLALSVPAD
+3653 TSLHPVALTVPAGD
-3666 SWGTALKSVK
+3666 WGTALKSVK

-3682 PDRGIGYGVL
+3682 PDRGLGYGVL
-3692 RHLVRDE
+3692 RHLARDAR
-3699 KLTGAPEP
+3699 LTGTPTP
-3707 GISFNYLG
+3707 GVSFNYLG

-3721 DAGTL
+3721 DGGTL
-3726 VAGVPGGLGGA
+3726 IGAVPGGLGGA
-3737 EAPDTERP
+3737 EAPGTERP

-3782 LRALGDIVAHC
+3782 LRALGGIVAHC
-3793 ALPDAGGRTPS
+3793 ARPDAGGRTPS
-3804 DFPLARLDQ
+3804 DFPLARLGQ

-3843 LLDADSGTYVNQVQF
+3843 LLEPAGRTYVNQVQL

-3865 PHALGEAWQ
+3865 PHALAEAWQ

-3882 LRTHLVW
+3882 LRTRLVW
-3889 QETAEPLQVVRHRA
+3889 QETPQPLQVVRHRA
-3903 TVPVAHHD
+3903 TVPVTHLD
-3911 WTGWPA
+3911 WSGWPA
-3917 ERGARELERLLA
+3917 DREARELDRLVA
-3929 EDREAGIDLG
+3929 EDRRAGIDLG
-3939 AAPLMRLTLI
+3939 TAPLMRLTLI
-3949 RLAADRVRLVW
+3949 RLAPDRVRLLW

-3974 VFEEVCERYAALTAG
+3974 VFDEVCERYAALVAG
-3989 HRPQLPERR
+3989 RRPQVPERR
-3998 PFADYLRWLSV
+3998 PFADHVRRLAG
-4009 QDTDRAER
+4009 QDTGRAEQ
-4017 YWRTTLAGFQ
+4017 YWRQALAGFQ

-4041 HRASSSGTVRMAL
+4041 HRASSSGSVRTTL
-4054 GADVSARLR
+4054 SPDVSARLR
-4063 ESAQQAGLTLNT
+4063 DTAQRAGLTLNT
-4075 VVQGAWALLL
+4075 VLQGAWALLL

-4100 SGRPADM
+4100 SGRPADL
-4107 PGVTSMVGLFINTL
+4107 PGVTTMVGLFINTL
-4121 PTRARVDGRRAL
+4121 PTRARVDGRRPL
-4133 LDWLRELQEAQAEA
+4133 LDWLRDLQSAQSEA

-4158 QSWSDVPGGTSLFDS
+4158 QSWSDVPGGTGLFDS

-4185 AMARHGLAME
+4185 ALARHGLTME
-4195 PERDLE
+4195 QERDLE
-4201 PTNYPLS
+4201 PTSYPLS
-4208 VVVAPGESLA
+4208 VVVEPGDTLT
-4218 VNLDYDPAAFDATTV
+4218 VHLDYDPAAFDTPTV
-4233 EALGESLRALLTGMA
+4233 EGLGESLRTLLTGMA
-4248 DASDR
+4248 TDPER
-4253 RLADLALLGPAEGR
+4253 RLADLPLLDPAAGRALAG
-4267 DLVTRF
+4267 RF
-4273 GGRVAEAPHDT
+4273 GGRVAEAPRDT
-4284 LPEAFRRQAERT
+4284 LPAAFRRQAERT
-4296 PDAPAVRHADTCLS
+4296 PDAPAVRHGDTCLT

-4317 SNRLARLL
+4317 SSRLARLL

-4368 AGRVAFLFEDVRPDA
+4368 AERVAFLFEDVRPDA
-4383 VITAAETAGRLPE
+4383 VVTATQTAGRLPE
-4396 GPYTRILLDSEPGT
+4396 GPFARILLDAGPGA
-4410 DLPDTPIGDAERQAA
+4410 DVPDTPVGAGERHGP
-4425 LLPAHPAYVIHTS
+4425 LLPGHPAYVIHTS

-4453 VRALTDW
+4453 VLALTDW
-4460 AAAEFTGRGLE
+4460 AAREFTDRGLA

-4487 IFAPLLAGGCVEI
+4487 IFSPLLSGGCVEI

-4525 LDRLLAEDAVHV
+4525 LDRLLAEDAVRV

-4554 GRVREAVAGSQACQV
+4554 RRVRDAVPGSQV
-4569 HNIYGPTEATV
+4569 RNIYGPTEATV

-4616 VPAGAPG
+4616 VPVGAPG

-4634 GYLRRPGLTAARFLP
+4634 GYLRRPGLTASRFLP
-4649 DPFGPPGSRMY
+4649 DPFGPSGSRMY
-4660 RTGDLVRWTADGDLV
+4660 RTGDLVRWTGDGDLV

-4690 IELGEVEAALTRHPA
+4690 IELGEVEAALARHPA

-4713 VEHGGH
+4713 VEDAGH
-4719 RRLIGYV
+4719 RRLVGYA
-4726 VPRAGVLP
+4726 VPRGDALP
-4734 DTGELRAFL
+4734 DPAELRAFL
-4743 ARSLPDHLL
+4743 ARGLPDHLV
-4752 PALIVPL
+4752 PALVVPL

-4776 VPEWAAPGAGT
+4776 APRWAATAT
-4787 GGRPPRTEAE
+4787 GETGRPPRTEAE
-4797 QTLAAIWREVLGVPE
+4797 RVLADIWSKVLGVPE

-4822 GGDSVLGIQIV
+4822 GGDSVLGIQVV

-4840 LALTPR
+4840 LLLTPR
-4846 HLFTHQTLAELAAV
+4846 HLFTHQTLAGLAAV
-4860 AEPVPDT
+4860 AERAPDGQGPGAAAT
-4867 VTAAEQGPVAGDAP
+4867 VAEQGPVTGDAP

-4903 VSYELA
+4903 VGFELA
-4909 ADPDEALL
+4909 TDPDEDLL
-4917 RAALSAVLEHH
+4917 RAALAAVLEHH
-4928 DALRMRFEPLGDGRW
+4928 DALRLRFEPGGDGRW
-4943 RQYGTPP
+4943 RQHGTAP
-4950 GGVHDVHLD
+4950 GEEVHLE
-4959 VHDRTAPD
+4959 VHRGTAPQD
-4967 EVAAAL
+4967 VADAL

-4982 PLLRAALCRPG
+4982 PLLRAALCRPD

-5015 LVLEDLDAAYDA
+5015 LVLEDLEHAHRA
-5027 LRGGGRPAFVPKS
+5027 LRDGERPALGAKS
-5040 TSFRT
+5040 TSFRD

-5050 AEHTEA
+5050 AAHTEA
-5056 GGFDGELAHWRGL
+5056 GGFDGELAHWQGL
-5069 DDGAATL
+5069 DAPAAL
-5076 PVDQPG
+5076 PADHPG
-5082 GANTVADEESVTA
+5082 GANTVADEDSVTA

-5102 RRLLQDVPDAYRTR
+5102 RRLLQDVPDVYRTR
-5116 VNDVLLS
+5116 VNDVLLC

-5131 WTGQD
+5131 WTGRD

-5150 FEDTDLSRT
+5150 FEDADLART
-5159 AGWFTTMYPVALD
+5159 VGWFTAMYPVVLD
-5172 APRDADTGT
+5172 VPRDAGTGT
-5181 VLKAVKEN
+5181 ALKTVKEN

-5197 LGYGALRFLHPTAG
+5197 LGYGALRHLRPTAAAG
-5211 RELPALPPVCFNYL
+5211 LPDLPPVCFNYL
-5225 GRQDRTGTP
+5225 GRQDGTP
-5234 GGLLHAP
+5234 VTGGLLHAP
-5241 YGGLSGG
+5241 HGGLTGG
-5248 MDHSAQRPHLLDVLG
+5248 MDRSARRPYLLDVLG
-5263 QVAEERLEFTWSY
+5263 RVAGDRLEFTWSY
-5276 SRHVH
+5276 SRKVH
-5281 HRETVARLADE
+5281 RRETVARLAAE
-5292 LTDELRAIV
+5292 LADELRAIV

-5311 RTPADFPLAPL
+5311 RTPSDFPLAPL
-5322 DQAAVDR
+5322 DQTAVDR
-5329 LVGEGAGVADVVDIY
+5329 LVGNGADVTDVY

-5353 VMHGLDEAEHGLYVE
+5353 VMHGLDDTEHGLYVE

-5377 HDVRTLAAAWQHV
+5377 RDPGTLAAAWRHV
-5390 VDRTPVLRTSVALR
+5390 VDRTPVLRTSVALH

-5411 VVHRDVTL
+5411 VVHRSVTL
-5419 PVTEHDW
+5419 PVTELDW
-5426 SAVPADRRDA
+5426 SGLPADRREA

-5449 LALDRAPLLRLA
+5449 VALDRAPLLRLA

-5492 VTAAHAALTRG
+5492 VMNAHAALTRG
-5503 ERPHLPERRPFADY
+5503 EPPRLPERRPFADY
-5517 AAWLAARETRQAQ
+5517 AGWLAARDTGPALD
-5530 EHWRTALAG
+5530 HWRGVLAG
-5539 LRGPTP
+5539 FGAPTP
-5545 LPYDRRPAPDATARS
+5545 LPYDRRPAPGTTARS
-5560 GTWLSQRLDARRTG
+5560 GTWLSQRLDAERT
-5574 RLQEFA
+5574 RLLKEFA
-5580 RRHRLTLNTLVQGAW
+5580 RRHRLTLNTVVQGAW
-5595 ALLLARWSGEQEV
+5595 ALLLARWSGEREV

-5625 TITGLFI
+5625 GITGLFI
-5632 TTLPARTEVDGGAG
+5632 TTLPARTAVDGAADCAG
-5646 CGAWL
+5646 WL
-5651 RAFQE
+5651 RAVQE

-5666 LPLTEL
+5666 LPLNTL
-5672 QALGELPPGAAL
+5672 HTLGELPPGTAL

-5701 GAQGLALRDLDARE
+5701 GAHGLALRDLDARE

-5723 VISPG
+5723 VVSPG
-5728 ERLTVELGYDPRYFE
+5728 DRLAVELGYDPRCFDTVTAE
-5743 ETSAASLAG
+5743 SLAG
-5752 QLLHTLDVLAASDG
+5752 QLLHTLHALAASDG
-5766 TARLDDIDALP
+5766 TARLDDIDVLP

-5791 ASGPVPATTLP
+5791 ALGPVPAATLP

-5813 TATALETLEAGG
+5813 AAP
-5825 ALDAGGTGGAPL
+5825 ALDAPGTLLTFA
-5837 SFTEADDRANRLAHR
+5837 EAEARANRLAHR
-5852 LIARGTG
+5852 LIARGAG

-5868 PRSTDMVLAQLAVTK
+5868 PRSADMVLAQLAVTK

-5894 YPKERIALMLRDAAP
+5894 YPEERIALMLRDAAP
-5909 ALTLDAQE
+5909 ALTLDAKE

-5924 APDGVPGHRPTDADR
+5924 PPDDVPGHRPGDADR

-5970 LAAFS
+5970 LAAFC
-5975 AAEAAHYQVAPGD
+5975 AAEAAHYEVSAGD
-5988 RVLAFATPSFDACV
+5988 RVLAFATPSFDASV
-6002 LELCA
+6002 LELCM

-6012 ARLVVPRPGPLLGA
+6012 ARLVVPPPGPLLGA
-6026 ELADVLRAGRITHTL
+6026 QLADVLRAGRVTHTL
-6041 LPPAALATLPPD
+6041 LPPAALATLPD
-6053 TPGTLP
+6053 GTPGTLP
-6059 ELKTLIVGADACG
+6059 DLKTLTVGADACG
-6072 PELVARWAPHHRM
+6072 AELVARWAPHHRM

-6098 TWSAPLAADGSAPPI
+6098 TWSAPLEADGTAPPI
-6113 GRPLPATGAY
+6113 GRPLPATRAY
-6123 VLDARLRPVP
+6123 VLDARMRPVP

-6154 PGLTASRFTADPFG
+6154 PGLTADRFRADPFG

-6215 VRHPGVLDAV
+6215 VRHPGVLDSV
-6225 VSVRE
+6225 VTVRE

-6241 LLTAPDAE
+6241 LLTAPGAE
-6249 PPAPAELR
+6249 PPTAAGLR

-6262 SLPGYMVPSAFVVLD
+6262 SLPAHMVPSAFVVLD

-6291 LPAPAPAEEQE
+6291 LPAPAPAEE
-6302 RQRERPE
+6302 RAPSE
-6309 HVAPRTPTEEAVAA
+6309 HVAPRTPTEEALAEL
-6323 IWEETLQTTVG
+6323 WEDILQTPVG
-6334 AEDDYFLLGGDSL
+6334 AEDDWFGLGGDSL
-6347 RALLI
+6347 RALLV
-6352 ASRANDAFAVTLT
+6352 ASRANDAFGVTLT

-6371 SRTVAALAE
+6371 SRTVAALAD
-6380 LVEEQVLSELEQTAY
+6380 LVEEQVLSELE
-6395 DEGAAYGGYDS
+6395 GAAYGDDPENRS
-6406 EDAASGGHDH
+6406 DEADAEDAAAGGHDH
-6416 DHER
+6416 ER